1 MKGGFGKFLTFI
13 LGLVVGVLLV
23 GGTIAGV
30 VYYAV
35 AAVSVN
41 DVENYTKQEFTF
53 IDKDAE
59 IRNKSILDIYDMVKG
74 GNIKE
79 TTVSD
84 AKRIFGIDIIK
95 ILENSLEITVDD
107 KSREMLD
114 AMKVADVF
122 KDNNLKVVLNCF
134 TLGDVLKKADIDTT
148 SGLASKPI
156 VQEHISEPVI
166 DGFNALLKSLEINE
180 MTIAE
185 MQYLLGVSFGAGGV
199 LDTVANVKIGDLNSA
214 INNIKLEDVLPDFD
228 RDFYAEWDYQNNTA
242 VLYRRSRAQFS
253 PKTLIAANG
262 TSECF
267 EYVSNDKKVSGETY
281 YLLDADAG
289 TIKVSDDGNWKLK
302 AGAELPY
309 FKNRYDKSGNQN
321 RFGIAYVVPED
332 SHGMTVTERYD
343 ADYSTKNESGLFY
356 YEYDFVTA
364 TEAGVEYFYRVG
376 AAVRTKIQDATGT
389 EPAKYAE
396 IIEWRGYVETTKAD
410 YFEAE
415 PWKTYG
421 YSRDGKVTDEELR
434 EHPSTDSLA
443 RYALVHVGKSEPV
456 LKALADETLNTLDGA
471 IGDMKLGQ
479 VIEITDDSADI
490 LKKLKDSK
498 ISEIDKDVKNVKVGD
513 IMKVVSDTTAE
524 KATDGA
530 YIALPALSAGKEYS
544 GTFITAKY
552 RDKTVDEDKTVFLV
566 KYKDGLTGF
575 GDRYNIT
582 EKASNRVV
590 VELAKKTIGELQTVG
605 IDDLINTARLS
616 DVMDIDGDV
625 FVSGDDFLSI
635 PKEFVLDVDAKNENG
650 FFRLAAKGEKA
661 EYKRV
666 YEGDGNAVV
675 KKLSTIGVNNIAARM
690 DAVVNSTLLKEVVKV
705 KERYKLRVATAAD
718 TGRKKYIS
726 LTDVYVDPVYE
737 ATEYAGTFNVGY
749 VDTDP
754 DTDIK
759 FVRARGTI
767 EAGVTQYVI
776 VDKASSGVLVGL
788 QDKTIGTLSTGVD
801 EVVNG
806 ATLSDVLEID
816 GKVYVKATGFDA
828 AVATSYDKI
837 GQHVAYYKDG
847 NLFLEAGYVRNN
859 NGDYVYLDKEQDG
872 TPVNDHIKFGTLY
885 NEHGVAE
892 ANGAYFKY
900 NGNLYK
906 LSDYKR
912 YKFDGETATV
922 YYACIYNG
930 ESDKIL
936 SKMATM
942 TVKDLADSG
951 TMDKIVKDMRIGDVM
966 ELNDKNSV
974 LYGLG
979 NSKISSIEAEVSDKI
994 KVATLR
1000 DLNKWGNL
1008 GLKETDDE
1016 LKKKVYYNGATIEVG
1031 DMKAVEFLI
1040 FAIKALPTL

>member
-107 KSREMLD
+107 KSRETLG
-114 AMKVADVF
+114 ALKVADVF
-122 KDNNLKVVLNCF
+122 KDDNLKVVLNCF
-134 TLGDVLKKADIDTT
+134 TLGDVLKKTGIDTT
-148 SGLASKPI
+148 TGLASKPI

-214 INNIKLEDVLPDFD
+214 INDIKFEDVLPDFD
-228 RDFYAEWDYQNNTA
+228 RDFYAEWNNTGA
-242 VLYRRSRAQFS
+242 VLYKKESGGEIKLKQ
-253 PKTLIAANG
+253 LIEADG
-262 TSECF
+262 TSEF
-267 EYVSNDKKVSGETY
+267 FKFVNTEAKDPAKTY
-281 YLLDADAG
+281 YKLNREEG
-289 TIKVSDDGNWKLK
+289 TIKVSDDGNWELIK
-302 AGAELPY
+302 ELPD
-309 FKNRYDKSGNQN
+309 FNNRYDISGKRN
-321 RFGIAYVVPED
+321 RFGLAYVVLVDDNQIKITKRYADRDCTVENED
-332 SHGMTVTERYD
+332 GMYYFKYTKDAAGTNYRY
-343 ADYSTKNESGLFY
+343 
-356 YEYDFVTA
+356 
-364 TEAGVEYFYRVG
+364 G
-376 AAVRTKIQDATGT
+376 AAIRTKIEGT
-389 EPAKYAE
+389 DPAQYKE
-396 IIEWRGYVETTKAD
+396 VIEWRGYVEATDGFVNTTP
-410 YFEAE
+410 E
-415 PWKTYG
+415 TYG
-421 YSRDGKVTDEELR
+421 YSSPAQYEKEELVKQ
-434 EHPSTDSLA
+434 ENPDLIIC
-443 RYALVHVGKSEPV
+443 ALVHVGKSEPV

-513 IMKVVSDTTAE
+513 IMKVVSVTTAE

-530 YIALPALSAGKEYS
+530 YIALPALPAGKEYK
-544 GTFITAKY
+544 GTFITAKDG
-552 RDKTVDEDKTVFLV
+552 DKTVYLV
-566 KYKDGLTGF
+566 KYKDGLAGF

-582 EKASNRVV
+582 EKASNGVV
-590 VELAKKTIGELQTVG
+590 VALSEKTIGELQTAG
-605 IDDLINTARLS
+605 IDDLVNAARLS
-616 DVMDIDGDV
+616 DVMDVDGDV
-625 FVSGDDFLSI
+625 FV
-635 PKEFVLDVDAKNENG
+635 LDSTADAKFILDLDAHGENG
-650 FFRLAAKGEKA
+650 FFRLAAAGETA

-690 DAVVNSTLLKEVVKV
+690 DDVVNSTLLKEVVKV
-705 KERYKLRVATAAD
+705 KERYKLKVATAAD
-718 TGRKKYIS
+718 KGNTSVRKYIS
-726 LTDVYVDPVYE
+726 LADVYAAP
-737 ATEYAGTFNVGY
+737 AEYAGTFNVGY
-749 VDTDP
+749 VETDP

-767 EAGVTQYVI
+767 AAGVTQYVI
-776 VDKASSGVLVGL
+776 VDKASSGVLIGL

-816 GKVYVKATGFDA
+816 GKVYVKATDFDA
-828 AVATSYDKI
+828 AVALSYAKI
-837 GQHVAYYKDG
+837 GQYVAYYKDG

-859 NGDYVYLDKEQDG
+859 NGEYVKVDG
-872 TPVNDHIKFGTLY
+872 KYVKFGALYQYDTESAMWKQSIEGTHFLY
-885 NEHGVAE
+885 NGE
-892 ANGAYFKY
+892 YK
-900 NGNLYK
+900 K

-922 YYACIYNG
+922 YYACIYEG

-966 ELNDKNSV
+966 ELNDKNSI

-1000 DLNKWGNL
+1000 ELNTWGNL
-1008 GLKETDDE
+1008 GLTEEELNKTVKETT
-1016 LKKKVYYNGATIEVG
+1016 KKVG
-1031 DMKAVEFLI
+1031 DMKAAEFLKLAI
-1040 FAIKALPTL
+1040 QFATNP

>member
-1 MKGGFGKFLTFI
+1 M
-13 LGLVVGVLLV
+13 
-23 GGTIAGV
+23 
-30 VYYAV
+30 
-35 AAVSVN
+35 
-41 DVENYTKQEFTF
+41 
-53 IDKDAE
+53 
-59 IRNKSILDIYDMVKG
+59 
-74 GNIKE
+74 
-79 TTVSD
+79 
-84 AKRIFGIDIIK
+84 
-95 ILENSLEITVDD
+95 
-107 KSREMLD
+107 
-114 AMKVADVF
+114 
-122 KDNNLKVVLNCF
+122 
-134 TLGDVLKKADIDTT
+134 
-148 SGLASKPI
+148 
-156 VQEHISEPVI
+156 
-166 DGFNALLKSLEINE
+166 
-180 MTIAE
+180 
-185 MQYLLGVSFGAGGV
+185 
-199 LDTVANVKIGDLNSA
+199 
-214 INNIKLEDVLPDFD
+214 
-228 RDFYAEWDYQNNTA
+228 
-242 VLYRRSRAQFS
+242 
-253 PKTLIAANG
+253 
-262 TSECF
+262 
-267 EYVSNDKKVSGETY
+267 
-281 YLLDADAG
+281 
-289 TIKVSDDGNWKLK
+289 
-302 AGAELPY
+302 
-309 FKNRYDKSGNQN
+309 
-321 RFGIAYVVPED
+321 PED

-434 EHPSTDSLA
+434 EYPSTDSLA

-513 IMKVVSDTTAE
+513 IMKVVSVTTAE
-524 KATDGA
+524 KAADGE
-530 YIALPALSAGKEYS
+530 YIALPALSAGKEYK
-544 GTFITAKY
+544 GTFITAKDG
-552 RDKTVDEDKTVFLV
+552 DKTVYLV
-566 KYKDGLTGF
+566 KYKDGLAGF

-582 EKASNRVV
+582 EKASNGVV
-590 VELAKKTIGELQTVG
+590 VALADKTIGELQTAG
-605 IDDLINTARLS
+605 IDDLVNAARLS
-616 DVMDIDGDV
+616 DVMDVDGDV
-625 FVSGDDFLSI
+625 FV
-635 PKEFVLDVDAKNENG
+635 LDSTADAKFILDEDAHGENG
-650 FFRLAAKGEKA
+650 FFRLAAAGETA

-690 DAVVNSTLLKEVVKV
+690 DDVVNSTLLKEVVEV

-718 TGRKKYIS
+718 IGNTSVRKYIS
-726 LTDVYVDPVYE
+726 LADVYAAP
-737 ATEYAGTFNVGY
+737 EYAGTFNVGY
-749 VDTDP
+749 VESDP
-754 DTDIK
+754 ATDIK
-759 FVRARGTI
+759 FVRATGTI
-767 EAGVTQYVI
+767 AAGVTQYVI

-816 GKVYVKATGFDA
+816 GKVYVKATDFDA
-828 AVATSYDKI
+828 AVALSNDKI

-885 NEHGVAE
+885 NEHGIE
-892 ANGAYFKY
+892 ETDGAYFKY

-912 YKFDGETATV
+912 YKFDGEAAAE
-922 YYACIYNG
+922 YYACIYEG

-966 ELNDKNSV
+966 ELNDTNSI

-1000 DLNKWGNL
+1000 DLNTWGNL
-1008 GLKETDDE
+1008 GMSK
-1016 LKKKVYYNGATIEVG
+1016 ATL
-1031 DMKAVEFLI
+1031 D
-1040 FAIKALPTL
+1040 AIKTANGGEDLTASEFFKGLNYRFVDGKLEIYFKFK

>member
-107 KSREMLD
+107 KSRETLG
-114 AMKVADVF
+114 ALKVADVF
-122 KDNNLKVVLNCF
+122 KGDNLKVVLNCF
-134 TLGDVLKKADIDTT
+134 TLGDVLKKTGIDTT

-214 INNIKLEDVLPDFD
+214 INNIKFEDVLPDFD
-228 RDFYAEWDYQNNTA
+228 RDLYTEWDYQNNTA

-262 TSECF
+262 TSEYF
-267 EYVSNDKKVSGETY
+267 EYVPNDKKVSGETY

-321 RFGIAYVVPED
+321 RFGNTYVVPED
-332 SHGMTVTERYD
+332 NGMTVTERYD

-356 YEYDFVTA
+356 YKYDFVTA

-513 IMKVVSDTTAE
+513 IMKVVSVTTAE

-544 GTFITAKY
+544 GTFITAKDG
-552 RDKTVDEDKTVFLV
+552 DKPVYLV
-566 KYKDGLTGF
+566 KYKDGLAWV

-582 EKASNRVV
+582 EKASNGVV
-590 VELAKKTIGELQTVG
+590 VALADKTIGELQNSG
-605 IDDLINTARLS
+605 IDDLINDALLY

-625 FVSGDDFLSI
+625 FVEDTTG
-635 PKEFVLDVDAKNENG
+635 EFVLDVDTAGKNG
-650 FFRLAAKGEKA
+650 FFRLAQTGETA
-661 EYKRV
+661 THKRV
-666 YEGDGNAVV
+666 YEGASNAVV

-690 DAVVNSTLLKEVVKV
+690 DNVVNSTLLKEVVKV

-718 TGRKKYIS
+718 IGNTSVRKYIS
-726 LTDVYVDPVYE
+726 LADVYAAP
-737 ATEYAGTFNVGY
+737 EYAGTFNVGY
-749 VDTDP
+749 VETDP

-759 FVRARGTI
+759 FVRATGTI
-767 EAGVTQYVI
+767 AASVTQYVI

-816 GKVYVKATGFDA
+816 GKVYVKATDFDA

-859 NGDYVYLDKEQDG
+859 NGNYVLLSSGYYKPTARFNKIGGSYTSSPDG
-872 TPVNDHIKFGTLY
+872 EWFQIGTEWH
-885 NEHGVAE
+885 NM
-892 ANGAYFKY
+892 N
-900 NGNLYK
+900 
-906 LSDYKR
+906 DYKR
-912 YKFDGETATV
+912 YKFDGETAAE
-922 YYACIYNG
+922 YYACIYEG

-1008 GLKETDDE
+1008 GMSETMLDE
-1016 LKKKVYYNGATIEVG
+1016 
-1031 DMKAVEFLI
+1031 
-1040 FAIKALPTL
+1040 IKAANGGEDLKASEFFKGLKVGVDATGKPTMIYFSLS

>member
-107 KSREMLD
+107 KSRETLG

-134 TLGDVLKKADIDTT
+134 TLGDVLKKTGIDTT
-148 SGLASKPI
+148 TGLASKPI

-214 INNIKLEDVLPDFD
+214 INSIKFEDVLPDFD
-228 RDFYAEWDYQNNTA
+228 RDFYAEWDNAGA
-242 VLYRRSRAQFS
+242 VLYKKESGGEIKLKQ
-253 PKTLIAANG
+253 LIEADG
-262 TSECF
+262 TSEF
-267 EYVSNDKKVSGETY
+267 FKFVSTEAKDPAKTY
-281 YLLDADAG
+281 YKLNREEG
-289 TIKVSDDGNWKLK
+289 TIKVSDDGNWELIK
-302 AGAELPY
+302 ELPD
-309 FKNRYDKSGNQN
+309 FNNRYDISGKRN
-321 RFGIAYVVPED
+321 RFGLAYVVLVDDNQIKITKRYADRACTVENED
-332 SHGMTVTERYD
+332 GMYYFKYTKDAAGTNYRY
-343 ADYSTKNESGLFY
+343 
-356 YEYDFVTA
+356 
-364 TEAGVEYFYRVG
+364 G
-376 AAVRTKIQDATGT
+376 AAIRTKIEGT
-389 EPAKYAE
+389 DPAQYKE
-396 IIEWRGYVETTKAD
+396 VIEWRGYVEATDGFVNTTP
-410 YFEAE
+410 E
-415 PWKTYG
+415 TYG
-421 YSRDGKVTDEELR
+421 YSSPAQYEKEELVKQ
-434 EHPSTDSLA
+434 ETPDLIMC
-443 RYALVHVGKSEPV
+443 ALVHVGKSEPV

-513 IMKVVSDTTAE
+513 IMKVVSVTTAE

-530 YIALPALSAGKEYS
+530 YIALPALSAGKEYK
-544 GTFITAKY
+544 GTFITAKDG
-552 RDKTVDEDKTVFLV
+552 DKTVYLV

-582 EKASNRVV
+582 EKASNGVV
-590 VELAKKTIGELQTVG
+590 VALA
-605 IDDLINTARLS
+605 
-616 DVMDIDGDV
+616 
-625 FVSGDDFLSI
+625 
-635 PKEFVLDVDAKNENG
+635 
-650 FFRLAAKGEKA
+650 
-661 EYKRV
+661 
-666 YEGDGNAVV
+666 
-675 KKLSTIGVNNIAARM
+675 
-690 DAVVNSTLLKEVVKV
+690 
-705 KERYKLRVATAAD
+705 
-718 TGRKKYIS
+718 
-726 LTDVYVDPVYE
+726 
-737 ATEYAGTFNVGY
+737 
-749 VDTDP
+749 
-754 DTDIK
+754 
-759 FVRARGTI
+759 
-767 EAGVTQYVI
+767 
-776 VDKASSGVLVGL
+776 
-788 QDKTIGTLSTGVD
+788 DKTIGTLSTGVD

-816 GKVYVKATGFDA
+816 GKVYVKAADFDA
-828 AVATSYDKI
+828 AVALSYDKI

-872 TPVNDHIKFGTLY
+872 TPVGDHIKFGTLY
-885 NEHGVAE
+885 NEHGVEE
-892 ANGAYFKY
+892 ADGAYFKY

-912 YKFDGETATV
+912 FKFDGETATE

-1000 DLNKWGNL
+1000 ELNAWGNL
-1008 GLKETDDE
+1008 GMSE
-1016 LKKKVYYNGATIEVG
+1016 ATL
-1031 DMKAVEFLI
+1031 D
-1040 FAIKALPTL
+1040 AIKAANGGKDLTASEFFKGLNARFVDGKLEIYFKFK

>member
-41 DVENYTKQEFTF
+41 DVEKYTKQEFTF

-107 KSREMLD
+107 KSRETLG
-114 AMKVADVF
+114 ALKVADVF
-122 KDNNLKVVLNCF
+122 KGDNLKVVLNCF
-134 TLGDVLKKADIDTT
+134 TLGDVLKKTGIDTT

-214 INNIKLEDVLPDFD
+214 INNIKFEDVLPDFD
-228 RDFYAEWDYQNNTA
+228 RDFYAEWDNTGA
-242 VLYRRSRAQFS
+242 VLYKKESGGEIKLKQ
-253 PKTLIAANG
+253 LIEADG
-262 TSECF
+262 TSEF
-267 EYVSNDKKVSGETY
+267 FKFVNTEAKDPAKTY
-281 YLLDADAG
+281 YKLNREEG
-289 TIKVSDDGNWKLK
+289 TIKVSDDGNWELIK
-302 AGAELPY
+302 ELPD
-309 FKNRYDKSGNQN
+309 FNNRYDISGKRN
-321 RFGIAYVVPED
+321 RFGLAYVVLVDDNQIKITKRYADRECTVENED
-332 SHGMTVTERYD
+332 GMYYFKYTKDAAGTNYRY
-343 ADYSTKNESGLFY
+343 
-356 YEYDFVTA
+356 
-364 TEAGVEYFYRVG
+364 G
-376 AAVRTKIQDATGT
+376 AAVRTKIEGT
-389 EPAKYAE
+389 DPAQYKE
-396 IIEWRGYVETTKAD
+396 VIEWRGYVE
-410 YFEAE
+410 
-415 PWKTYG
+415 
-421 YSRDGKVTDEELR
+421 
-434 EHPSTDSLA
+434 
-443 RYALVHVGKSEPV
+443 
-456 LKALADETLNTLDGA
+456 
-471 IGDMKLGQ
+471 
-479 VIEITDDSADI
+479 
-490 LKKLKDSK
+490 
-498 ISEIDKDVKNVKVGD
+498 
-513 IMKVVSDTTAE
+513 
-524 KATDGA
+524 ATDGA
-530 YIALPALSAGKEYS
+530 YIALPALPAGKEYK
-544 GTFITAKY
+544 GTFITAKDG
-552 RDKTVDEDKTVFLV
+552 DKTVYLV

-582 EKASNRVV
+582 EKASNGVV
-590 VELAKKTIGELQTVG
+590 VALADKTIGELQTAG
-605 IDDLINTARLS
+605 IDDLVNAARLS
-616 DVMDIDGDV
+616 DVMDVDGDV
-625 FVSGDDFLSI
+625 FV
-635 PKEFVLDVDAKNENG
+635 LDSTADAKFILDEDAHGENG
-650 FFRLAAKGEKA
+650 FFRLAAAGETA

-666 YEGDGNAVV
+666 YEGASNAVV

-690 DAVVNSTLLKEVVKV
+690 DDVVNSTLLKEVVKV
-705 KERYKLRVATAAD
+705 KERYKLSVATEAQKDD
-718 TGRKKYIS
+718 TSVRKYIS
-726 LTDVYVDPVYE
+726 LADVYS
-737 ATEYAGTFNVGY
+737 ASEYAGTFNVGY
-749 VDTDP
+749 VETDP

-759 FVRARGTI
+759 FVRATGTI
-767 EAGVTQYVI
+767 AASVTQYVI

-816 GKVYVKATGFDA
+816 GKVYVKAADFDA
-828 AVATSYDKI
+828 AVATSYEKI

-885 NEHGVAE
+885 NEHGVE
-892 ANGAYFKY
+892 ETDGAYFKY

-912 YKFDGETATV
+912 YKFDGETATE

-966 ELNDKNSV
+966 ELNDKNSI

-1000 DLNKWGNL
+1000 ELNAWGNL
-1008 GLKETDDE
+1008 GMSE
-1016 LKKKVYYNGATIEVG
+1016 ATL
-1031 DMKAVEFLI
+1031 D
-1040 FAIKALPTL
+1040 AIKAANGGKDLTASEFFKGLNARFVDGKLEIYFKFK

>member
-107 KSREMLD
+107 KSRETLG
-114 AMKVADVF
+114 ALKVADVF
-122 KDNNLKVVLNCF
+122 KDDNLKVVLNCF
-134 TLGDVLKKADIDTT
+134 TLGDVLKKTGIDTT
-148 SGLASKPI
+148 TGLASKPI

-166 DGFNALLKSLEINE
+166 DGFNALLKSLELNE

-214 INNIKLEDVLPDFD
+214 INDIKFEDVLPDFD
-228 RDFYAEWDYQNNTA
+228 RDLYTDWDYQNDTA
-242 VLYRRSRAQFS
+242 VLYRRSRAQF
-253 PKTLIAANG
+253 PQKTLIAANG
-262 TSECF
+262 TSEYF

-289 TIKVSDDGNWKLK
+289 TIKVSDAGNWKLK

-376 AAVRTKIQDATGT
+376 AAVRTKIQDATGK

-421 YSRDGKVTDEELR
+421 YSRDGKVTDEELQ

-443 RYALVHVGKSEPV
+443 RYALMHVGKSEPV

-513 IMKVVSDTTAE
+513 IMKVVSVTTAE
-524 KATDGA
+524 KATDGE
-530 YIALPALSAGKEYS
+530 YIALPALSAGKEYK
-544 GTFITAKY
+544 GTFITAKDG
-552 RDKTVDEDKTVFLV
+552 DKTVYLV
-566 KYKDGLTGF
+566 KYKDGLAGF

-582 EKASNRVV
+582 EKASNGVV
-590 VELAKKTIGELQTVG
+590 VALSEKTIGELQTAG
-605 IDDLINTARLS
+605 IDDLVNAARLS
-616 DVMDIDGDV
+616 DVMDVDGDV
-625 FVSGDDFLSI
+625 FV
-635 PKEFVLDVDAKNENG
+635 LDSTADAKFILDKDAHGENG
-650 FFRLAAKGEKA
+650 FFRLAAAGETA

-690 DAVVNSTLLKEVVKV
+690 DDVVNSTLLKEVVEV
-705 KERYKLRVATAAD
+705 KERYKLKVATAAD
-718 TGRKKYIS
+718 IGNTSVRKYIS
-726 LTDVYVDPVYE
+726 LADVYAAP
-737 ATEYAGTFNVGY
+737 EYAGTFNVGY
-749 VDTDP
+749 VETDP

-767 EAGVTQYVI
+767 AAGVTQYVI

-801 EVVNG
+801 EVVNR

-816 GKVYVKATGFDA
+816 GKVYVKAADFDA
-828 AVATSYDKI
+828 AVATSHDKI

-859 NGDYVYLDKEQDG
+859 NGDYVLLSSGYYKPTARFDKTGGSYTSSPDG
-872 TPVNDHIKFGTLY
+872 EWFQIGTEWH
-885 NEHGVAE
+885 NM
-892 ANGAYFKY
+892 N
-900 NGNLYK
+900 
-906 LSDYKR
+906 DYKR
-912 YKFDGETATV
+912 FKFDGETASE
-922 YYACIYNG
+922 YYACIYDG

-966 ELNDKNSV
+966 ELNDKNSI

-1000 DLNKWGNL
+1000 ELNAWGNL
-1008 GLKETDDE
+1008 GMSE
-1016 LKKKVYYNGATIEVG
+1016 ATL
-1031 DMKAVEFLI
+1031 D
-1040 FAIKALPTL
+1040 AIKTANGGKDLTASEFFKGLKVGVDATGKPIIYFSLS

>member
-35 AAVSVN
+35 AAVSIN
-41 DVENYTKQEFTF
+41 DVEKYTKQEFTF

-107 KSREMLD
+107 KSRETLG
-114 AMKVADVF
+114 ALKVADVF
-122 KDNNLKVVLNCF
+122 KDDNLKVVLNCF
-134 TLGDVLKKADIDTT
+134 TLGDVLKKTGIDTT
-148 SGLASKPI
+148 TGLASKPL

-166 DGFNALLKSLEINE
+166 DGFNALLKSLELNE

-214 INNIKLEDVLPDFD
+214 INNIKFEDVLPDFD
-228 RDFYAEWDYQNNTA
+228 RDFYAEWDNTGA
-242 VLYRRSRAQFS
+242 VLYKKESGGEIKLKQ
-253 PKTLIAANG
+253 LIEADG
-262 TSECF
+262 TSEF
-267 EYVSNDKKVSGETY
+267 FKFVNTEAKDPAKTY
-281 YLLDADAG
+281 YKLNREEG
-289 TIKVSDDGNWKLK
+289 TIKVSDDGNWELIK
-302 AGAELPY
+302 ELPD
-309 FKNRYDKSGNQN
+309 FNNRYDISGKRN
-321 RFGIAYVVPED
+321 RFGLAYVVLVDDNQIKITKRYADRDCTIENED
-332 SHGMTVTERYD
+332 GMYYFKYTKDAAGTNYRY
-343 ADYSTKNESGLFY
+343 
-356 YEYDFVTA
+356 
-364 TEAGVEYFYRVG
+364 G
-376 AAVRTKIQDATGT
+376 AAIRTKIEGT
-389 EPAKYAE
+389 DPAQYKE
-396 IIEWRGYVETTKAD
+396 VIEWRGYVEATDGFVNTTP
-410 YFEAE
+410 E
-415 PWKTYG
+415 TYG
-421 YSRDGKVTDEELR
+421 YSSPAQYEKEELVKQ
-434 EHPSTDSLA
+434 ETPDLIIC
-443 RYALVHVGKSEPV
+443 ALVHVGKSEPV

-513 IMKVVSDTTAE
+513 IMKVVSVTTAE

-530 YIALPALSAGKEYS
+530 YIALPALSAGKEYK
-544 GTFITAKY
+544 GTFITAKDG
-552 RDKTVDEDKTVFLV
+552 DKDVYLV
-566 KYKDGLTGF
+566 KYKDGLVGF
-575 GDRYNIT
+575 GDRYNIR
-582 EKASNRVV
+582 EKASNGVV
-590 VELAKKTIGELQTVG
+590 VALADKTIGELQTAG
-605 IDDLINTARLS
+605 IDDLINTALLS
-616 DVMDIDGDV
+616 GVMDIDGDV
-625 FVSGDDFLSI
+625 FVSDSTA
-635 PKEFVLDVDAKNENG
+635 DAKFILDEDAHGENG
-650 FFRLAAKGEKA
+650 FFRLAAAGETA

-690 DAVVNSTLLKEVVKV
+690 DDVVNSTLLKEVVEV
-705 KERYKLRVATAAD
+705 KERYKLKVATATEIGD
-718 TGRKKYIS
+718 TSVRKYIS
-726 LTDVYVDPVYE
+726 LADVSAATD
-737 ATEYAGTFNVGY
+737 YAGTFNVGY
-749 VDTDP
+749 VETDP

-759 FVRARGTI
+759 FVRATGTI
-767 EAGVTQYVI
+767 SEGVTQYVI

-801 EVVNG
+801 EVVNN
-806 ATLSDVLEID
+806 AKLSDVLEID
-816 GKVYVKATGFDA
+816 GKVYVKATNFDE
-828 AVATSYDKI
+828 AVATSYAKI
-837 GQHVAYYKDG
+837 GQRVAYYKDG

-859 NGDYVYLDKEQDG
+859 NGDYVRLSSG
-872 TPVNDHIKFGTLY
+872 
-885 NEHGVAE
+885 
-892 ANGAYFKY
+892 YFKPTSRFNKIGESY
-900 NGNLYK
+900 TSSPDGEWFQIGTEWHNMN
-906 LSDYKR
+906 DYKR
-912 YKFDGETATV
+912 YKFDGETAAE
-922 YYACIYNG
+922 YYACIYDG

-966 ELNDKNSV
+966 ELNDENSV

-994 KVATLR
+994 KDATLR
-1000 DLNKWGNL
+1000 ELNTWGNL
-1008 GLKETDDE
+1008 GMSE
-1016 LKKKVYYNGATIEVG
+1016 ATL
-1031 DMKAVEFLI
+1031 D
-1040 FAIKALPTL
+1040 AIKVANGGEDLTASEFFKGLNVRFVDGKLEIYFKFE

>member
-41 DVENYTKQEFTF
+41 DVEKYTKQEFTF

-107 KSREMLD
+107 KSRETLG

-134 TLGDVLKKADIDTT
+134 TLGDVLKKTGIDTT
-148 SGLASKPI
+148 TGLASKPI

-214 INNIKLEDVLPDFD
+214 INNIKFEDVLPDFD
-228 RDFYAEWDYQNNTA
+228 RDFYAEWDKTGA
-242 VLYRRSRAQFS
+242 VLYKKESGGEIKLKQ
-253 PKTLIAANG
+253 LIEADG
-262 TSECF
+262 TSEF
-267 EYVSNDKKVSGETY
+267 FKFVNTEAKDPAKTY
-281 YLLDADAG
+281 YKLNREEG
-289 TIKVSDDGNWKLK
+289 TIKVSDDGNWEHIK
-302 AGAELPY
+302 ELPD
-309 FKNRYDKSGNQN
+309 FNNRYDISGKRN
-321 RFGIAYVVPED
+321 RFGLAYVVLVDDNQIKITKRYADRDCTVENED
-332 SHGMTVTERYD
+332 GMYYFKYTKDAAGTNYRY
-343 ADYSTKNESGLFY
+343 
-356 YEYDFVTA
+356 
-364 TEAGVEYFYRVG
+364 G
-376 AAVRTKIQDATGT
+376 AAIRTKIEGT
-389 EPAKYAE
+389 DPAQYKE
-396 IIEWRGYVETTKAD
+396 VIEWRGYVEATDGFVNTTP
-410 YFEAE
+410 E
-415 PWKTYG
+415 TYG
-421 YSRDGKVTDEELR
+421 YSSPAQYEKEELVKQ
-434 EHPSTDSLA
+434 ETPDLIIC
-443 RYALVHVGKSEPV
+443 ALVHVGKSEPV

-513 IMKVVSDTTAE
+513 IMKVVSVTTAE

-530 YIALPALSAGKEYS
+530 YIALPALSADKEYK
-544 GTFITAKY
+544 GTFITAKDG
-552 RDKTVDEDKTVFLV
+552 DKTVYLV

-582 EKASNRVV
+582 EKASNGVV
-590 VELAKKTIGELQTVG
+590 VALADKTIGELQNSG
-605 IDDLINTARLS
+605 IDDLVNDALLY

-625 FVSGDDFLSI
+625 FV
-635 PKEFVLDVDAKNENG
+635 LDSTADAKFILDKDAHGENG
-650 FFRLAAKGEKA
+650 FFRLAAAGETA

-690 DAVVNSTLLKEVVKV
+690 DDVVNSTLLKEVVKV
-705 KERYKLRVATAAD
+705 KERYKLKVATAAD
-718 TGRKKYIS
+718 IGNTSVRKYIS
-726 LTDVYVDPVYE
+726 LADVYAAP
-737 ATEYAGTFNVGY
+737 EYAGTFNVGY
-749 VDTDP
+749 VETDP

-759 FVRARGTI
+759 FVRATGTI
-767 EAGVTQYVI
+767 ATGVTQYVI

-816 GKVYVKATGFDA
+816 GKVYVKAADFDA
-828 AVATSYDKI
+828 AVALSHDKI

-859 NGDYVYLDKEQDG
+859 NGDYVLLSSGYYKPTARFDKTGESYTSSPDG
-872 TPVNDHIKFGTLY
+872 EWFQIGTEWH
-885 NEHGVAE
+885 NM
-892 ANGAYFKY
+892 N
-900 NGNLYK
+900 
-906 LSDYKR
+906 DYKR
-912 YKFDGETATV
+912 FKFDGETATE

-979 NSKISSIEAEVSDKI
+979 NSKVSSIEAEVTDKI
-994 KVATLR
+994 KDATLR
-1000 DLNKWGNL
+1000 ELNAWGNL
-1008 GLKETDDE
+1008 GLTEEE
-1016 LKKKVYYNGATIEVG
+1016 LNKTVKVTGEKVG
-1031 DMKAVEFLI
+1031 EMKAADFI
-1040 FAIKALPTL
+1040 RIAIRLATE

>member
-107 KSREMLD
+107 KSRETLG
-114 AMKVADVF
+114 ALKVADVF
-122 KDNNLKVVLNCF
+122 KDDNLKVVLNCF
-134 TLGDVLKKADIDTT
+134 TLGDVLKKTGIDTT
-148 SGLASKPI
+148 TGLASKPI

-214 INNIKLEDVLPDFD
+214 INNIKFEDVLPDFD
-228 RDFYAEWDYQNNTA
+228 RDLYTEWDYQNNTA
-242 VLYRRSRAQFS
+242 VLYRRSRAQF
-253 PKTLIAANG
+253 PQKTLIAANG
-262 TSECF
+262 TSEYF

-289 TIKVSDDGNWKLK
+289 TIKVSDAGNWKLK

-364 TEAGVEYFYRVG
+364 TEAGIEYFYRVG

-396 IIEWRGYVETTKAD
+396 IIEWRGYVETTKTD

-421 YSRDGKVTDEELR
+421 YSRDGKVIDEELT
-434 EHPSTDSLA
+434 EYSSTDSLV
-443 RYALVHVGKSEPV
+443 RYALMHVGKSEPV

-513 IMKVVSDTTAE
+513 IMKVVSVTTAE
-524 KATDGA
+524 KATDGE
-530 YIALPALSAGKEYS
+530 YIALPALSAGKEYK
-544 GTFITAKY
+544 GTFITAKDG
-552 RDKTVDEDKTVFLV
+552 DKTVYLV
-566 KYKDGLTGF
+566 KYKDGLAGF

-582 EKASNRVV
+582 EKASNGVV
-590 VELAKKTIGELQTVG
+590 VALSEKTIGELQTAG

-616 DVMDIDGDV
+616 DVMDVDGDV
-625 FVSGDDFLSI
+625 FV
-635 PKEFVLDVDAKNENG
+635 LDSTADAKFILDEDANNENG
-650 FFRLAAKGEKA
+650 FFRLAAAGEMA

-690 DAVVNSTLLKEVVKV
+690 DDVVNSTLLKEVVEV
-705 KERYKLRVATAAD
+705 KERYKLKVATAAD
-718 TGRKKYIS
+718 IGNTSVRKYIS
-726 LTDVYVDPVYE
+726 LADVYAAP
-737 ATEYAGTFNVGY
+737 EYAGTFNVGY
-749 VDTDP
+749 VETDP

-767 EAGVTQYVI
+767 AAGVTQYVI

-816 GKVYVKATGFDA
+816 GKVYVKATDFDA
-828 AVATSYDKI
+828 AVALSHDKI

-859 NGDYVYLDKEQDG
+859 NGDYVLLSSGYYKPTARFDKTGESYTSSPDG
-872 TPVNDHIKFGTLY
+872 EWFQIGTEWH
-885 NEHGVAE
+885 NM
-892 ANGAYFKY
+892 N
-900 NGNLYK
+900 
-906 LSDYKR
+906 DYKR
-912 YKFDGETATV
+912 FKFDGETAAE
-922 YYACIYNG
+922 YYACIYDG

-966 ELNDKNSV
+966 ELNDTNSI

-1000 DLNKWGNL
+1000 ELNTWGNL
-1008 GLKETDDE
+1008 GMSE
-1016 LKKKVYYNGATIEVG
+1016 ATL
-1031 DMKAVEFLI
+1031 D
-1040 FAIKALPTL
+1040 AIKVANGGEDLTASEFFKGLNARFVDGKLEIYFKFE

>member
-107 KSREMLD
+107 KSRETLG

-134 TLGDVLKKADIDTT
+134 TLGDVLKKTGIDTT

-214 INNIKLEDVLPDFD
+214 INDIKFEDVLPDFD
-228 RDFYAEWDYQNNTA
+228 RDFYAEWDNTGA
-242 VLYRRSRAQFS
+242 VLYKKESGGEIKLKQ
-253 PKTLIAANG
+253 LIEADG
-262 TSECF
+262 TSEF
-267 EYVSNDKKVSGETY
+267 FKFVNTEAKDPAKTY
-281 YLLDADAG
+281 YKLNREEG
-289 TIKVSDDGNWKLK
+289 TIKVSDDGNWELIK
-302 AGAELPY
+302 ELPD
-309 FKNRYDKSGNQN
+309 FNNRYDISGKRN
-321 RFGIAYVVPED
+321 RFGLAYVVLVDDNGIKITKRYADKDCTVENED
-332 SHGMTVTERYD
+332 GMYYFKYTKDAAGTNYRY
-343 ADYSTKNESGLFY
+343 
-356 YEYDFVTA
+356 
-364 TEAGVEYFYRVG
+364 G
-376 AAVRTKIQDATGT
+376 AAIRTKIEGT
-389 EPAKYAE
+389 DPAQYKE
-396 IIEWRGYVETTKAD
+396 VIEWRGYVEATDGFVNTTP
-410 YFEAE
+410 E
-415 PWKTYG
+415 TYG
-421 YSRDGKVTDEELR
+421 YSSPAQYEKEELVKQ
-434 EHPSTDSLA
+434 ETPDLIIC
-443 RYALVHVGKSEPV
+443 ALVHVGKSEPV

-513 IMKVVSDTTAE
+513 IMKVVSVTTAE

-530 YIALPALSAGKEYS
+530 YIALPALSAGKEYK
-544 GTFITAKY
+544 GTFITAKDG
-552 RDKTVDEDKTVFLV
+552 DKTVYLV
-566 KYKDGLTGF
+566 KYKDGLAGF

-582 EKASNRVV
+582 EKASNGVV
-590 VELAKKTIGELQTVG
+590 VALADKTIGELQTAG
-605 IDDLINTARLS
+605 IDDLVNAARLS
-616 DVMDIDGDV
+616 SVMDIDGDV
-625 FVSGDDFLSI
+625 FV
-635 PKEFVLDVDAKNENG
+635 LDSTADAKFILDGTDRNE
-650 FFRLAAKGEKA
+650 FFRLAVAGETA

-690 DAVVNSTLLKEVVKV
+690 DAVVNSTLLKEVVEV
-705 KERYKLRVATAAD
+705 KERYKLKVATAAD
-718 TGRKKYIS
+718 IGNTSVRKYIS
-726 LTDVYVDPVYE
+726 LTDVYAAP
-737 ATEYAGTFNVGY
+737 EYAGTFNVGY
-749 VDTDP
+749 VETDP

-759 FVRARGTI
+759 FVRATGTI
-767 EAGVTQYVI
+767 AASVTQYVI
-776 VDKASSGVLVGL
+776 VEKASSGVLVGL

-816 GKVYVKATGFDA
+816 GKVYVKATDFDA
-828 AVATSYDKI
+828 AVALSYAKI

-847 NLFLEAGYVRNN
+847 NLFLEAGYARNN
-859 NGDYVYLDKEQDG
+859 NGDYVLRSSGYYKPTSRFNKTGESYSSSSDG
-872 TPVNDHIKFGTLY
+872 EWFQIGTEWHNMNDYQRY
-885 NEHGVAE
+885 N
-892 ANGAYFKY
+892 
-900 NGNLYK
+900 
-906 LSDYKR
+906 
-912 YKFDGETATV
+912 FDGESAAE
-922 YYACIYNG
+922 YYACIYEG

-1000 DLNKWGNL
+1000 ELNTWGNL
-1008 GLKETDDE
+1008 GMSETMLDEIKVANGGEDLKASEFFKG
-1016 LKKKVYYNGATIEVG
+1016 LKVGFDATG
-1031 DMKAVEFLI
+1031 K
-1040 FAIKALPTL
+1040 PTMIYFSLS

>member
-107 KSREMLD
+107 KSRETLG

-122 KDNNLKVVLNCF
+122 KGDNLKVVLNCF
-134 TLGDVLKKADIDTT
+134 TLGDVLKKTGIDTT

-214 INNIKLEDVLPDFD
+214 INNIKFEDVLPDFD
-228 RDFYAEWDYQNNTA
+228 RDFYAEWDNTGA
-242 VLYRRSRAQFS
+242 VLYKKESGGEIKLKQ
-253 PKTLIAANG
+253 LIEADG
-262 TSECF
+262 TSEF
-267 EYVSNDKKVSGETY
+267 FKFVNTEAKDPAKTY
-281 YLLDADAG
+281 YKLNREEG
-289 TIKVSDDGNWKLK
+289 TIKVSDDGNWELIK
-302 AGAELPY
+302 ELPD
-309 FKNRYDKSGNQN
+309 FNNRYDISGKRN
-321 RFGIAYVVPED
+321 RFGLAYVVLVDDNQIKITKRYADRECTVENED
-332 SHGMTVTERYD
+332 GMYYFKYTKDAAGTNYRY
-343 ADYSTKNESGLFY
+343 
-356 YEYDFVTA
+356 
-364 TEAGVEYFYRVG
+364 G
-376 AAVRTKIQDATGT
+376 AAVRTKIEGT
-389 EPAKYAE
+389 DPAQYKE
-396 IIEWRGYVETTKAD
+396 VIEWRGYVEATDGFVNTTP
-410 YFEAE
+410 E
-415 PWKTYG
+415 TYG
-421 YSRDGKVTDEELR
+421 YSSPAQYEKEELVKQ
-434 EHPSTDSLA
+434 ETPDLIIC
-443 RYALVHVGKSEPV
+443 ALVHVGKSEPV

-479 VIEITDDSADI
+479 VIEITDASADI

-513 IMKVVSDTTAE
+513 IMKVVSVTTAE

-544 GTFITAKY
+544 GTFITAKDG
-552 RDKTVDEDKTVFLV
+552 DKTVYLV

-582 EKASNRVV
+582 EKASNGVV
-590 VELAKKTIGELQTVG
+590 VALADKTIGELQTAG
-605 IDDLINTARLS
+605 IDDLVNTARLS
-616 DVMDIDGDV
+616 DVMDVDGDV
-625 FVSGDDFLSI
+625 FV
-635 PKEFVLDVDAKNENG
+635 LDSTADAKFILDLDAKNENG
-650 FFRLAAKGEKA
+650 FFRLAAKGEEA

-690 DAVVNSTLLKEVVKV
+690 DDVVNSTLLKEVVKV
-705 KERYKLRVATAAD
+705 KERYKLRVATTAEIAD
-718 TGRKKYIS
+718 NSVKKYFD
-726 LTDVYVDPVYE
+726 LTAIYGNE
-737 ATEYAGTFNVGY
+737 ATMFEGTFNVGY
-749 VDTDP
+749 VESDP

-767 EAGVTQYVI
+767 AAGVTQYVI

-816 GKVYVKATGFDA
+816 GRVYVKATGFDA
-828 AVATSYDKI
+828 AADLSHEKI
-837 GQHVAYYKDG
+837 GQRTAYYKDG

-859 NGDYVYLDKEQDG
+859 NGDYVYLDKEQNG

-1000 DLNKWGNL
+1000 ELNTWGNL
-1008 GLKETDDE
+1008 GMSETMLDEIKVANGGEDLKASEFFKG
-1016 LKKKVYYNGATIEVG
+1016 LKVGVDATGKPIIY
-1031 DMKAVEFLI
+1031 FSLS
-1040 FAIKALPTL
+1040 

>member
-107 KSREMLD
+107 KSRETLG
-114 AMKVADVF
+114 ALKVADVF
-122 KDNNLKVVLNCF
+122 KDDNLKVVLNCF
-134 TLGDVLKKADIDTT
+134 TLGDVLKKTGIDTT
-148 SGLASKPI
+148 TGLASKPI

-185 MQYLLGVSFGAGGV
+185 IQYLLGVSFGAGGV

-214 INNIKLEDVLPDFD
+214 INDIKFEDVLPDFD
-228 RDFYAEWDYQNNTA
+228 RDFYAEWDKTGA
-242 VLYRRSRAQFS
+242 VLYKKESGGEIKLKQ
-253 PKTLIAANG
+253 LIEADG
-262 TSECF
+262 TSEF
-267 EYVSNDKKVSGETY
+267 FKFVNTEAKDPAKTY
-281 YLLDADAG
+281 YKLNREEG
-289 TIKVSDDGNWKLK
+289 TIKVSDDGNWELIK
-302 AGAELPY
+302 ELPD
-309 FKNRYDKSGNQN
+309 FNNRYDISGKRN
-321 RFGIAYVVPED
+321 RFGLAYVVLVDDNQIKITKRYADRDCTVENED
-332 SHGMTVTERYD
+332 GMYYFKYTKDAAGTNYRY
-343 ADYSTKNESGLFY
+343 
-356 YEYDFVTA
+356 
-364 TEAGVEYFYRVG
+364 G
-376 AAVRTKIQDATGT
+376 AAIRTKIQDATGT

-421 YSRDGKVTDEELR
+421 YSRDGKVTDEELT
-434 EHPSTDSLA
+434 EYSSTDSLV
-443 RYALVHVGKSEPV
+443 RYALMHVGKSEPV

-513 IMKVVSDTTAE
+513 IMKVVSVTTAE

-530 YIALPALSAGKEYS
+530 YIALPALSAGKEYK
-544 GTFITAKY
+544 GTFITAKDG
-552 RDKTVDEDKTVFLV
+552 DKTVYLV
-566 KYKDGLTGF
+566 KYKDGLAFT
-575 GDRYNIT
+575 GDRYNII
-582 EKASNRVV
+582 EKASNGVV
-590 VELAKKTIGELQTVG
+590 VALSEKTIGELQTAG
-605 IDDLINTARLS
+605 IDDLVNAARLS
-616 DVMDIDGDV
+616 DVMDVDGDV
-625 FVSGDDFLSI
+625 FV
-635 PKEFVLDVDAKNENG
+635 LDSTADAKFILDLDAHGENG
-650 FFRLAAKGEKA
+650 FFRLAAKGEEA

-666 YEGDGNAVV
+666 YEGDGNAVI

-690 DAVVNSTLLKEVVKV
+690 DDVVNSTLLKEVVEV
-705 KERYKLRVATAAD
+705 KERYKLKVATAAD
-718 TGRKKYIS
+718 IGNRYIS
-726 LTDVYVDPVYE
+726 LADVY
-737 ATEYAGTFNVGY
+737 ATPAAPEYAGTFNVGY
-749 VDTDP
+749 VETDP

-767 EAGVTQYVI
+767 AAGVTQYVI

-816 GKVYVKATGFDA
+816 GKVYVKATDFDA
-828 AVATSYDKI
+828 AVALSYAKI
-837 GQHVAYYKDG
+837 GQYVAYYKDG

-859 NGDYVYLDKEQDG
+859 NGDYVYLDKEQNG
-872 TPVNDHIKFGTLY
+872 TQVGDHIKFGTLY
-885 NEHGVAE
+885 NEHGE
-892 ANGAYFKY
+892 EETDGAYFKY

-912 YKFDGETATV
+912 YNFDGETAAE
-922 YYACIYNG
+922 YYACIYDG

-942 TVKDLADSG
+942 TVKDLADNG

-979 NSKISSIEAEVSDKI
+979 NSKVSSIEAEVTDKI
-994 KVATLR
+994 KDATLR
-1000 DLNKWGNL
+1000 ELNTWGNL
-1008 GLKETDDE
+1008 GLTEEE
-1016 LKKKVYYNGATIEVG
+1016 LNKTVRGTTIKVG
-1031 DMKAVEFLI
+1031 DMKAAEFLKLAI
-1040 FAIKALPTL
+1040 QFATNP

>member
-107 KSREMLD
+107 KSRETLG

-122 KDNNLKVVLNCF
+122 KGDNLKVVLNCF
-134 TLGDVLKKADIDTT
+134 TLGDVLKKTGIDTT

-166 DGFNALLKSLEINE
+166 DGFNSLLKSLEINE

-214 INNIKLEDVLPDFD
+214 INNIKFEDVLPDFD
-228 RDFYAEWDYQNNTA
+228 RDFYAEWNNTGA
-242 VLYRRSRAQFS
+242 VLYKKESGGEIKLKQ
-253 PKTLIAANG
+253 LIEADG
-262 TSECF
+262 TSEF
-267 EYVSNDKKVSGETY
+267 FKFVNTEAKDPAKTY
-281 YLLDADAG
+281 YKLNREEG
-289 TIKVSDDGNWKLK
+289 TIKVSDDGNWELIK
-302 AGAELPY
+302 ELPD
-309 FKNRYDKSGNQN
+309 FNNRYDISGKRN
-321 RFGIAYVVPED
+321 RFGLAYVVLVDDNQIKITKRYADRDCTVENED
-332 SHGMTVTERYD
+332 GMYYFKYTKDAAGTNYRY
-343 ADYSTKNESGLFY
+343 
-356 YEYDFVTA
+356 
-364 TEAGVEYFYRVG
+364 G
-376 AAVRTKIQDATGT
+376 AAIRTKIEGT
-389 EPAKYAE
+389 DPAQYKE
-396 IIEWRGYVETTKAD
+396 VIEWRGYVEATDGFVNTTP
-410 YFEAE
+410 E
-415 PWKTYG
+415 TYG
-421 YSRDGKVTDEELR
+421 YSSLAQYEKEELVKQ
-434 EHPSTDSLA
+434 ENPDLIIC
-443 RYALVHVGKSEPV
+443 ALVHVGKSEPV

-479 VIEITDDSADI
+479 VIEITDASADI

-513 IMKVVSDTTAE
+513 IMKVVSVTTAE

-530 YIALPALSAGKEYS
+530 YIALPALSAGKEYK
-544 GTFITAKY
+544 GTFITAKDG
-552 RDKTVDEDKTVFLV
+552 DKTVYLV
-566 KYKDGLTGF
+566 KYKDGLAWV

-582 EKASNRVV
+582 EKASNGVV
-590 VELAKKTIGELQTVG
+590 VALADKTIGELQTAG
-605 IDDLINTARLS
+605 IDDLINDALLY

-625 FVSGDDFLSI
+625 FVEDTTG
-635 PKEFVLDVDAKNENG
+635 EFVLDVDTAGKNG
-650 FFRLAAKGEKA
+650 FFRLAQTGETA
-661 EYKRV
+661 THKRV
-666 YEGDGNAVV
+666 YEGASNAVV

-690 DAVVNSTLLKEVVKV
+690 DNVVNSTLLKEVVEV

-718 TGRKKYIS
+718 IDNTSVRKYIS
-726 LTDVYVDPVYE
+726 LADVYE
-737 ATEYAGTFNVGY
+737 APEYAGTFNVGY
-749 VDTDP
+749 VETDP

-759 FVRARGTI
+759 FVRATGTI
-767 EAGVTQYVI
+767 AASVTQYVI

-816 GKVYVKATGFDA
+816 GKVYVKATDFDA
-828 AVATSYDKI
+828 AVATSYEKI

-892 ANGAYFKY
+892 TDGAYFKY

-912 YKFDGETATV
+912 YKFDGETAAE

-966 ELNDKNSV
+966 ELNDTNSI
-974 LYGLG
+974 LYKLG

-994 KVATLR
+994 KKATLR
-1000 DLNKWGNL
+1000 ELNAWGNL
-1008 GLKETDDE
+1008 GMSE
-1016 LKKKVYYNGATIEVG
+1016 ATL
-1031 DMKAVEFLI
+1031 D
-1040 FAIKALPTL
+1040 AIKAANGNEDLTASEFFKGLKVGVDATTGKPIIYFSLS

>member
-13 LGLVVGVLLV
+13 LGIVVGVLLV

-107 KSREMLD
+107 KSRETLG
-114 AMKVADVF
+114 ALKVADVF
-122 KDNNLKVVLNCF
+122 KDDNLKVVLNCF
-134 TLGDVLKKADIDTT
+134 TLGDVLKKTGIDTT
-148 SGLASKPI
+148 TGLASKPI

-214 INNIKLEDVLPDFD
+214 INNIKFEDVLPDFD
-228 RDFYAEWDYQNNTA
+228 RDLYTEWDYQNNTA

-262 TSECF
+262 TSEYF

-289 TIKVSDDGNWKLK
+289 TIKVSDAGNWKLK

-376 AAVRTKIQDATGT
+376 AAVRTKIQDATGS

-396 IIEWRGYVETTKAD
+396 IIEWRGYVETTKTD
-410 YFEAE
+410 YFVAE

-421 YSRDGKVTDEELR
+421 YSRDGKVTDEELQ

-443 RYALVHVGKSEPV
+443 RYALMHVGKSEPV

-513 IMKVVSDTTAE
+513 IMKVVSVTTAE

-530 YIALPALSAGKEYS
+530 YIALPALSAGKEYK
-544 GTFITAKY
+544 GTFITAKDG
-552 RDKTVDEDKTVFLV
+552 DKTVYLV

-582 EKASNRVV
+582 EKASNGVV
-590 VELAKKTIGELQTVG
+590 VALADKTIGELQTAG
-605 IDDLINTARLS
+605 IDDLVNAARLS
-616 DVMDIDGDV
+616 DVMDVDGDV
-625 FVSGDDFLSI
+625 FV
-635 PKEFVLDVDAKNENG
+635 LDSTADAKFILDEDAHGENG
-650 FFRLAAKGEKA
+650 FFRLAAAGETA

-690 DAVVNSTLLKEVVKV
+690 DDVVNSTLLKEVVEV
-705 KERYKLRVATAAD
+705 KERYKLKVATAAD
-718 TGRKKYIS
+718 KGNTSVRKYIS
-726 LTDVYVDPVYE
+726 LADVYAAP
-737 ATEYAGTFNVGY
+737 EYAGTFNVGY
-749 VDTDP
+749 VETDP

-767 EAGVTQYVI
+767 AAGVTQYVI

-816 GKVYVKATGFDA
+816 GKVYVKATDFDA
-828 AVATSYDKI
+828 AVALSHDKI

-859 NGDYVYLDKEQDG
+859 NGDYVLLSSGYYKPTARFDKTGGSYTSSPDG
-872 TPVNDHIKFGTLY
+872 EWFQIGTEWH
-885 NEHGVAE
+885 NM
-892 ANGAYFKY
+892 N
-900 NGNLYK
+900 
-906 LSDYKR
+906 DYKR
-912 YKFDGETATV
+912 FKFDGETAAE
-922 YYACIYNG
+922 YYACIYDG

-966 ELNDKNSV
+966 ELNDTNSI

-1000 DLNKWGNL
+1000 ELNTWGNL
-1008 GLKETDDE
+1008 GMSETTLD
-1016 LKKKVYYNGATIEVG
+1016 
-1031 DMKAVEFLI
+1031 
-1040 FAIKALPTL
+1040 AIKVANGGEDLTASEFFKGLKVGVDATGKPIIYFSLS

>member
-107 KSREMLD
+107 KSRETLG

-134 TLGDVLKKADIDTT
+134 TLGDVLKKTGIDTT

-214 INNIKLEDVLPDFD
+214 INNIKFEDVLPDFD

-262 TSECF
+262 TSEYF

-321 RFGIAYVVPED
+321 RFGTEYVVPED

-396 IIEWRGYVETTKAD
+396 IIEWRGYVETTKTD
-410 YFEAE
+410 YFETGS
-415 PWKTYG
+415 WKTYG
-421 YSRDGKVTDEELR
+421 YSRYGKVTDEELR
-434 EHPSTDSLA
+434 EYKSTDSLA

-513 IMKVVSDTTAE
+513 IMKVVSVTTAE

-530 YIALPALSAGKEYS
+530 YIALPALPAGKEYK
-544 GTFITAKY
+544 GTFITAKDG
-552 RDKTVDEDKTVFLV
+552 DKTAYLV
-566 KYKDGLTGF
+566 KYKDGLIGF

-582 EKASNRVV
+582 EKASNGVV
-590 VELAKKTIGELQTVG
+590 VALADKTIGELQTAG
-605 IDDLINTARLS
+605 IDDLVNAARLS
-616 DVMDIDGDV
+616 DVMDVDGDV
-625 FVSGDDFLSI
+625 FVLDSTADA
-635 PKEFVLDVDAKNENG
+635 KFVLDLDAHGENG
-650 FFRLAAKGEKA
+650 FFRLAAAGETA

-666 YEGDGNAVV
+666 YEGDGNAVI

-690 DAVVNSTLLKEVVKV
+690 DDVVNNTLLKEVVKV

-718 TGRKKYIS
+718 IGNTSVRKYIS
-726 LTDVYVDPVYE
+726 LADVYEAPA

-749 VDTDP
+749 VENDP
-754 DTDIK
+754 NTDIK

-767 EAGVTQYVI
+767 AASVTQYVI

-816 GKVYVKATGFDA
+816 GKVYVKAADFNA
-828 AVATSYDKI
+828 AVALSHDKI

-892 ANGAYFKY
+892 ADGAYFKY

-912 YKFDGETATV
+912 YKFDGETATE

-979 NSKISSIEAEVSDKI
+979 NSKISSIEAEVTDKI
-994 KVATLR
+994 KDATLR
-1000 DLNKWGNL
+1000 ELNAWGNL
-1008 GLKETDDE
+1008 GLTEEE
-1016 LKKKVYYNGATIEVG
+1016 LNKTVKVTGEKVG
-1031 DMKAVEFLI
+1031 EMKAADFI
-1040 FAIKALPTL
+1040 RIAIRLATE

>member
-107 KSREMLD
+107 KSRETLG
-114 AMKVADVF
+114 ALKVADVF
-122 KDNNLKVVLNCF
+122 KDDNLKVVLNCF
-134 TLGDVLKKADIDTT
+134 TLGDVLKKTGIDTT
-148 SGLASKPI
+148 TGLASKPI

-214 INNIKLEDVLPDFD
+214 INNIKFEDILPDFD
-228 RDFYAEWDYQNNTA
+228 RDFYAEWDNTGA
-242 VLYRRSRAQFS
+242 VLYKKESGGEIKLKQ
-253 PKTLIAANG
+253 LIEADG
-262 TSECF
+262 TSEF
-267 EYVSNDKKVSGETY
+267 FKFVNTEAKDPAKTY
-281 YLLDADAG
+281 YKLNREEG
-289 TIKVSDDGNWKLK
+289 TIKVSDDGNWELIK
-302 AGAELPY
+302 ELPD
-309 FKNRYDKSGNQN
+309 FNNRYDISGKRN
-321 RFGIAYVVPED
+321 RFGLAYVVLVDDNQIKITKRYADRDCTIENED
-332 SHGMTVTERYD
+332 GMYYFKYTKDAAGTNYRY
-343 ADYSTKNESGLFY
+343 
-356 YEYDFVTA
+356 
-364 TEAGVEYFYRVG
+364 G
-376 AAVRTKIQDATGT
+376 AAIRTKIEGT
-389 EPAKYAE
+389 DPAQYKE
-396 IIEWRGYVETTKAD
+396 VIEWRGYVEATDGFVNTTP
-410 YFEAE
+410 E
-415 PWKTYG
+415 TYG
-421 YSRDGKVTDEELR
+421 YSSPAQYEKEELVKQ
-434 EHPSTDSLA
+434 ETPDLIIC
-443 RYALVHVGKSEPV
+443 ALVHVGKSEPV

-513 IMKVVSDTTAE
+513 IMKVVSVTTAE

-530 YIALPALSAGKEYS
+530 YIALPALSAGKEYK
-544 GTFITAKY
+544 GTFITAKDG
-552 RDKTVDEDKTVFLV
+552 DKDVYLV
-566 KYKDGLTGF
+566 KYKDGLVGF
-575 GDRYNIT
+575 GDRYNIR
-582 EKASNRVV
+582 EKASNGVV
-590 VELAKKTIGELQTVG
+590 VALADKTIGELQTAG
-605 IDDLINTARLS
+605 IDDLINTALLS
-616 DVMDIDGDV
+616 GVMDIDGDV
-625 FVSGDDFLSI
+625 FVSDSTA
-635 PKEFVLDVDAKNENG
+635 DAKFILDEDAHGENG
-650 FFRLAAKGEKA
+650 FFRLAAAGETA

-690 DAVVNSTLLKEVVKV
+690 DDVVNSTLLKEVVEV
-705 KERYKLRVATAAD
+705 KERYKLKVATATEIGD
-718 TGRKKYIS
+718 TSVRKYIS
-726 LTDVYVDPVYE
+726 LADVSAATD
-737 ATEYAGTFNVGY
+737 YAGTFNVGY
-749 VDTDP
+749 VETDP

-759 FVRARGTI
+759 FVRATGTI
-767 EAGVTQYVI
+767 SEGVTQYVI

-801 EVVNG
+801 EVVNN
-806 ATLSDVLEID
+806 AKLSDVLEID
-816 GKVYVKATGFDA
+816 GKVYVKATDFDE
-828 AVATSYDKI
+828 AVAISHDKI

-859 NGDYVYLDKEQDG
+859 NGDYVRLSSG
-872 TPVNDHIKFGTLY
+872 
-885 NEHGVAE
+885 
-892 ANGAYFKY
+892 YFKPTSRFNKIGESY
-900 NGNLYK
+900 TSSPDGEWFQIGTEWHNMN
-906 LSDYKR
+906 DYKR
-912 YKFDGETATV
+912 YKFDGENEE
-922 YYACIYNG
+922 YYACIYDG

-966 ELNDKNSV
+966 ELNDENSI

-994 KVATLR
+994 KDATLR
-1000 DLNKWGNL
+1000 ELNTWGNL
-1008 GLKETDDE
+1008 GLTDEE
-1016 LKKKVYYNGATIEVG
+1016 LNKTVKGTSIKAG
-1031 DMKAVEFLI
+1031 DMKAADFI
-1040 FAIKALPTL
+1040 RIAISLATE

>member
-1 MKGGFGKFLTFI
+1 
-13 LGLVVGVLLV
+13 
-23 GGTIAGV
+23 
-30 VYYAV
+30 
-35 AAVSVN
+35 
-41 DVENYTKQEFTF
+41 
-53 IDKDAE
+53 
-59 IRNKSILDIYDMVKG
+59 
-74 GNIKE
+74 
-79 TTVSD
+79 
-84 AKRIFGIDIIK
+84 
-95 ILENSLEITVDD
+95 
-107 KSREMLD
+107 
-114 AMKVADVF
+114 
-122 KDNNLKVVLNCF
+122 
-134 TLGDVLKKADIDTT
+134 
-148 SGLASKPI
+148 
-156 VQEHISEPVI
+156 
-166 DGFNALLKSLEINE
+166 
-180 MTIAE
+180 
-185 MQYLLGVSFGAGGV
+185 
-199 LDTVANVKIGDLNSA
+199 
-214 INNIKLEDVLPDFD
+214 
-228 RDFYAEWDYQNNTA
+228 
-242 VLYRRSRAQFS
+242 
-253 PKTLIAANG
+253 
-262 TSECF
+262 
-267 EYVSNDKKVSGETY
+267 
-281 YLLDADAG
+281 
-289 TIKVSDDGNWKLK
+289 
-302 AGAELPY
+302 
-309 FKNRYDKSGNQN
+309 
-321 RFGIAYVVPED
+321 
-332 SHGMTVTERYD
+332 MTVTERYD

-421 YSRDGKVTDEELR
+421 YSRDGKVTDEELT
-434 EHPSTDSLA
+434 EYSSTDSLV
-443 RYALVHVGKSEPV
+443 RYALMHVGKSEPV

-513 IMKVVSDTTAE
+513 IMKVVSVTTAE

-530 YIALPALSAGKEYS
+530 YIALPALSAGKEYK
-544 GTFITAKY
+544 GTFITAKDG
-552 RDKTVDEDKTVFLV
+552 DKTIYLV
-566 KYKDGLTGF
+566 KYKDGLAGF

-582 EKASNRVV
+582 EKASNGVV
-590 VELAKKTIGELQTVG
+590 VALADKTIGELQTAG
-605 IDDLINTARLS
+605 IDDLVNAARLS
-616 DVMDIDGDV
+616 SVMDIDGDV
-625 FVSGDDFLSI
+625 FVSGDDFPSI
-635 PKEFVLDVDAKNENG
+635 PKEYVLDGTDRNG
-650 FFRLAAKGEKA
+650 FFRLAAAGETA

-690 DAVVNSTLLKEVVKV
+690 DNVVNSTLLKEVVEV
-705 KERYKLRVATAAD
+705 KERYKLKVATAAD
-718 TGRKKYIS
+718 IDNTSRRKYIS
-726 LTDVYVDPVYE
+726 LADVYE
-737 ATEYAGTFNVGY
+737 APEYAGTFNVGY
-749 VDTDP
+749 VETDP

-759 FVRARGTI
+759 FVRATGTI
-767 EAGVTQYVI
+767 ATGVTQYVI
-776 VDKASSGVLVGL
+776 IDKASSGVLVGL

-816 GKVYVKATGFDA
+816 GKVYVKAADFDA
-828 AVATSYDKI
+828 AVALSYEKI

-892 ANGAYFKY
+892 TNGAYFKY

-912 YKFDGETATV
+912 YKFDGETATE
-922 YYACIYNG
+922 YYACIYDG

-966 ELNDKNSV
+966 ELNDTNSI

-1000 DLNKWGNL
+1000 ELNTWGNL
-1008 GLKETDDE
+1008 GLTEEE
-1016 LKKKVYYNGATIEVG
+1016 LNKTVTGTTKKVG
-1031 DMKAVEFLI
+1031 DMKAAEFLKLAI
-1040 FAIKALPTL
+1040 QFATNP

>member
-107 KSREMLD
+107 KSRETLG
-114 AMKVADVF
+114 ALKVADVF
-122 KDNNLKVVLNCF
+122 KDDNLKVVLNCF
-134 TLGDVLKKADIDTT
+134 TLGDVLKKTGIDTT
-148 SGLASKPI
+148 TGLASKPI

-214 INNIKLEDVLPDFD
+214 INDIKFEDVLPDFD
-228 RDFYAEWDYQNNTA
+228 RDFYAEWDKTGA
-242 VLYRRSRAQFS
+242 VLYKKESGGEIKLKQ
-253 PKTLIAANG
+253 LIEADG
-262 TSECF
+262 TSEF
-267 EYVSNDKKVSGETY
+267 FKFVNTEAKDPAKTY
-281 YLLDADAG
+281 YKLNREEG
-289 TIKVSDDGNWKLK
+289 TIKVSDDGNWELIK
-302 AGAELPY
+302 ELPD
-309 FKNRYDKSGNQN
+309 FNNRYDISGKRN
-321 RFGIAYVVPED
+321 RFGLAYVVLVDDNQIKITKRYADRDCTVENED
-332 SHGMTVTERYD
+332 GMYYFKYTKDAAGTNYRY
-343 ADYSTKNESGLFY
+343 
-356 YEYDFVTA
+356 
-364 TEAGVEYFYRVG
+364 G
-376 AAVRTKIQDATGT
+376 AAIRTKIQDATGT

-421 YSRDGKVTDEELR
+421 YSRDGKVTDEELT
-434 EHPSTDSLA
+434 EYSSTDSLV
-443 RYALVHVGKSEPV
+443 RYALMHVGKSEPV

-513 IMKVVSDTTAE
+513 IMKVVSVTTAE

-530 YIALPALSAGKEYS
+530 YIALPALPAGKEYK
-544 GTFITAKY
+544 GTFITAKDG
-552 RDKTVDEDKTVFLV
+552 DKTVYLV
-566 KYKDGLTGF
+566 KYKDGLAFT
-575 GDRYNIT
+575 GDRYNII
-582 EKASNRVV
+582 EKASNGVV
-590 VELAKKTIGELQTVG
+590 VALSEKTIGELQTAG
-605 IDDLINTARLS
+605 IDDLVNAARLS
-616 DVMDIDGDV
+616 DVMDVDGDV
-625 FVSGDDFLSI
+625 FVSDSTA
-635 PKEFVLDVDAKNENG
+635 DAKFILDLDAHGENG
-650 FFRLAAKGEKA
+650 FFRLAAAGETA

-690 DAVVNSTLLKEVVKV
+690 DDVVNSTLLKEVVEV
-705 KERYKLRVATAAD
+705 KERYKLKVATAAD
-718 TGRKKYIS
+718 IGNRYIS
-726 LTDVYVDPVYE
+726 LADVY
-737 ATEYAGTFNVGY
+737 ATPAAPEYAGTFNVGY
-749 VDTDP
+749 VETDP
-754 DTDIK
+754 NTDIK
-759 FVRARGTI
+759 FVRATGTI
-767 EAGVTQYVI
+767 AAGVTQYVI
-776 VDKASSGVLVGL
+776 VDKASSGVLIGL

-816 GKVYVKATGFDA
+816 GKVYVKATDFDA
-828 AVATSYDKI
+828 AVALSYAKI
-837 GQHVAYYKDG
+837 GQYVAYYKDG

-859 NGDYVYLDKEQDG
+859 NGDYVYLDKEQNG
-872 TPVNDHIKFGTLY
+872 TQVGDHIKFGTLY
-885 NEHGVAE
+885 NEHGE
-892 ANGAYFKY
+892 EETDGAYFKY

-912 YKFDGETATV
+912 YKFDGETAAE
-922 YYACIYNG
+922 YYACIYDG
-930 ESDKIL
+930 ESDKVL

-966 ELNDKNSV
+966 ELNDTNSI
-974 LYGLG
+974 LYGPG

-1000 DLNKWGNL
+1000 ELNTWGNL
-1008 GLKETDDE
+1008 GMSE
-1016 LKKKVYYNGATIEVG
+1016 ATL
-1031 DMKAVEFLI
+1031 D
-1040 FAIKALPTL
+1040 AIKVANGGEDLTASEFFKGLNARFVDGKLEIYFKFE

>member
-107 KSREMLD
+107 KSRETLG

-134 TLGDVLKKADIDTT
+134 TLGDVLKKTGIDTT
-148 SGLASKPI
+148 TGLASKPI

-214 INNIKLEDVLPDFD
+214 INDIKFEDVLPDFD
-228 RDFYAEWDYQNNTA
+228 RDFYAEWDNTSA
-242 VLYRRSRAQFS
+242 VLYKKESGGEIKLKQ
-253 PKTLIAANG
+253 LIEADG
-262 TSECF
+262 TSEF
-267 EYVSNDKKVSGETY
+267 FKFVNTDAKDPAKTY
-281 YLLDADAG
+281 YKLNREEG
-289 TIKVSDDGNWKLK
+289 TIKVSDDGNWELIK
-302 AGAELPY
+302 ELPD
-309 FKNRYDKSGNQN
+309 FNNRYDISGKRN
-321 RFGIAYVVPED
+321 RFGLAYVVLVDDNQIKITKRYADRDCTVENED
-332 SHGMTVTERYD
+332 GMYYFKYTKDAAGTNYRY
-343 ADYSTKNESGLFY
+343 
-356 YEYDFVTA
+356 
-364 TEAGVEYFYRVG
+364 G
-376 AAVRTKIQDATGT
+376 AAIRTKIEGT
-389 EPAKYAE
+389 EPAQYKE
-396 IIEWRGYVETTKAD
+396 VIEWRGYVEATDGFVNTTP
-410 YFEAE
+410 E
-415 PWKTYG
+415 TYG
-421 YSRDGKVTDEELR
+421 YSSPAQYEKEELVKQ
-434 EHPSTDSLA
+434 ENPDLIIC
-443 RYALVHVGKSEPV
+443 ALVHVGKSEPV

-513 IMKVVSDTTAE
+513 IMKVVSVTTAE

-530 YIALPALSAGKEYS
+530 YIALPALSAGKEYK
-544 GTFITAKY
+544 GTFITAKDG
-552 RDKTVDEDKTVFLV
+552 DKTVYLV
-566 KYKDGLTGF
+566 KYKDGLAGF

-582 EKASNRVV
+582 EKASNGVV
-590 VELAKKTIGELQTVG
+590 VALADKTIGELQTAG
-605 IDDLINTARLS
+605 IDDLINDALLY

-625 FVSGDDFLSI
+625 FVEDTTG
-635 PKEFVLDVDAKNENG
+635 EFVLDVDTAGKNG
-650 FFRLAAKGEKA
+650 FFRLAQTGETA
-661 EYKRV
+661 THKRV
-666 YEGDGNAVV
+666 YEGASNAVV

-690 DAVVNSTLLKEVVKV
+690 DDVVNSTLLKEVVKV
-705 KERYKLRVATAAD
+705 KERYKLRVATAAEIGN
-718 TGRKKYIS
+718 TSVRKYIS
-726 LTDVYVDPVYE
+726 LADVYAAPD
-737 ATEYAGTFNVGY
+737 YAGTFNVGY
-749 VDTDP
+749 VETDP

-759 FVRARGTI
+759 FVRATGTI
-767 EAGVTQYVI
+767 AAGVTQYVI

-816 GKVYVKATGFDA
+816 GKVYVKATDFDA
-828 AVATSYDKI
+828 AVATSYEKI

-912 YKFDGETATV
+912 YKFDGETAAV

-1000 DLNKWGNL
+1000 ELNTWGNL
-1008 GLKETDDE
+1008 GMSETMLDEIKVANGGEDLTASEFFKGLK
-1016 LKKKVYYNGATIEVG
+1016 VG
-1031 DMKAVEFLI
+1031 RDAAGKPIIYFSLS
-1040 FAIKALPTL
+1040 

>member
-107 KSREMLD
+107 KSREALG
-114 AMKVADVF
+114 ALKVADVF
-122 KDNNLKVVLNCF
+122 KDDNLKVVLNCF
-134 TLGDVLKKADIDTT
+134 TLGDVLKKTGIDTT
-148 SGLASKPI
+148 TGLASKPI

-214 INNIKLEDVLPDFD
+214 INNIKFEDVLPDFD
-228 RDFYAEWDYQNNTA
+228 RDLYTEWDYQNNTA
-242 VLYRRSRAQFS
+242 VLYRRSRAQF
-253 PKTLIAANG
+253 PQKTLIAANG
-262 TSECF
+262 TSEYF

-321 RFGIAYVVPED
+321 RFGVAYVVPED

-343 ADYSTKNESGLFY
+343 ADYSTKNESGMFY

-421 YSRDGKVTDEELR
+421 YSRDGKVTDEELQ

-443 RYALVHVGKSEPV
+443 RYALMHVGKSEPV

-513 IMKVVSDTTAE
+513 IMKVVSVTTAE
-524 KATDGA
+524 KATDGE
-530 YIALPALSAGKEYS
+530 YIALPALSAGKEYK
-544 GTFITAKY
+544 GTFITAKDG
-552 RDKTVDEDKTVFLV
+552 DKTVYLV
-566 KYKDGLTGF
+566 KYKDGLAGF

-582 EKASNRVV
+582 EKASNGVV
-590 VELAKKTIGELQTVG
+590 VALSEKTIGELQTAG
-605 IDDLINTARLS
+605 IDDLVNTARLS
-616 DVMDIDGDV
+616 DVMDVDGDV
-625 FVSGDDFLSI
+625 FV
-635 PKEFVLDVDAKNENG
+635 LDSTADAKFILDEDANNENG
-650 FFRLAAKGEKA
+650 FFRLAAAGETA

-690 DAVVNSTLLKEVVKV
+690 DDVVNSTLLKEVVEV
-705 KERYKLRVATAAD
+705 KERYKLKVATAAD
-718 TGRKKYIS
+718 IGNTSVRKYIS
-726 LTDVYVDPVYE
+726 LADVYAAP
-737 ATEYAGTFNVGY
+737 EYAGTFNVGY
-749 VDTDP
+749 VETDP

-759 FVRARGTI
+759 FVRATGTI
-767 EAGVTQYVI
+767 AASVTQYVI

-816 GKVYVKATGFDA
+816 GKVYVKATDFDA
-828 AVATSYDKI
+828 AVALSHDKI

-859 NGDYVYLDKEQDG
+859 NGNYVLLSSGYYKPTARFDKTGGSYTSSPDG
-872 TPVNDHIKFGTLY
+872 EWFQIGTEWH
-885 NEHGVAE
+885 NM
-892 ANGAYFKY
+892 N
-900 NGNLYK
+900 
-906 LSDYKR
+906 DYKR
-912 YKFDGETATV
+912 FKFDGETADE
-922 YYACIYNG
+922 YYACIYDG

-966 ELNDKNSV
+966 ELNDTNSI

-1000 DLNKWGNL
+1000 ELNTWGNL
-1008 GLKETDDE
+1008 GLTEEE
-1016 LKKKVYYNGATIEVG
+1016 LNKTVTGTTKKVG
-1031 DMKAVEFLI
+1031 DMKAAEFLKLAI
-1040 FAIKALPTL
+1040 QFATNP

>member
-107 KSREMLD
+107 KSRETLG
-114 AMKVADVF
+114 ALKVADVF
-122 KDNNLKVVLNCF
+122 KDDNLKVVLNCF
-134 TLGDVLKKADIDTT
+134 TLGDVLKKTGIDTT
-148 SGLASKPI
+148 MGLASKPI

-214 INNIKLEDVLPDFD
+214 INNIKFEDVLPDFD
-228 RDFYAEWDYQNNTA
+228 RDFYAEWDKTGA
-242 VLYRRSRAQFS
+242 VLYKKESGGEIKLKQ
-253 PKTLIAANG
+253 LIEADG
-262 TSECF
+262 TSEF
-267 EYVSNDKKVSGETY
+267 FKFVNTEAKDPAKTY
-281 YLLDADAG
+281 YKLNREEG
-289 TIKVSDDGNWKLK
+289 TIKVSDDGNWELIK
-302 AGAELPY
+302 ELPD
-309 FKNRYDKSGNQN
+309 FNNRYDISGKRN
-321 RFGIAYVVPED
+321 RFGLAYVVLVDDNQIKITKRYADRDCTVENED
-332 SHGMTVTERYD
+332 GMYYFKYTKDAAGTNYRY
-343 ADYSTKNESGLFY
+343 
-356 YEYDFVTA
+356 
-364 TEAGVEYFYRVG
+364 G
-376 AAVRTKIQDATGT
+376 AAIRTKIEGT
-389 EPAKYAE
+389 DPAQYKE
-396 IIEWRGYVETTKAD
+396 VIEWRGYVEATDGFVNTTP
-410 YFEAE
+410 E
-415 PWKTYG
+415 TYG
-421 YSRDGKVTDEELR
+421 YSSLAQYEKEELVKQ
-434 EHPSTDSLA
+434 ENPDLIIC
-443 RYALVHVGKSEPV
+443 ALVHVGKSEPV

-513 IMKVVSDTTAE
+513 IMKVVSVTTAE

-530 YIALPALSAGKEYS
+530 YIALPALPAGKEYK
-544 GTFITAKY
+544 GTFITAKDG
-552 RDKTVDEDKTVFLV
+552 DKTVYLV
-566 KYKDGLTGF
+566 KYKDGLAGF

-582 EKASNRVV
+582 EKASNGVV
-590 VELAKKTIGELQTVG
+590 VALSEKTIGELQTAG
-605 IDDLINTARLS
+605 IDDLVNAARLS
-616 DVMDIDGDV
+616 DVMDVDGDV
-625 FVSGDDFLSI
+625 FV
-635 PKEFVLDVDAKNENG
+635 LDSTADAKFILDEDAHGVNG
-650 FFRLAAKGEKA
+650 FFRLAAAGETA

-690 DAVVNSTLLKEVVKV
+690 DDVVNSTLLKEVVEV
-705 KERYKLRVATAAD
+705 KERYKLKVATAAD
-718 TGRKKYIS
+718 IGNTSVRKYIS
-726 LTDVYVDPVYE
+726 LADVYAAP
-737 ATEYAGTFNVGY
+737 AEYAGTFNVGY
-749 VDTDP
+749 VETDP

-759 FVRARGTI
+759 FVRATGTI
-767 EAGVTQYVI
+767 AAGVTQYVI

-801 EVVNG
+801 EVVNN
-806 ATLSDVLEID
+806 AKLSDVLEID
-816 GKVYVKATGFDA
+816 GKVYVKATDFDA
-828 AVATSYDKI
+828 AVALSYAKI

-859 NGDYVYLDKEQDG
+859 NGEYVKVDG
-872 TPVNDHIKFGTLY
+872 KYVKFGALYQYDTESAMWKQSIEGTHFLY
-885 NEHGVAE
+885 NGE
-892 ANGAYFKY
+892 YK
-900 NGNLYK
+900 K

-922 YYACIYNG
+922 YYACIYEG

-942 TVKDLADSG
+942 TVKDLADNG

-979 NSKISSIEAEVSDKI
+979 NSKVSSIEAEVSDKI

-1000 DLNKWGNL
+1000 ELNTWGNL
-1008 GLKETDDE
+1008 GLTEEE
-1016 LKKKVYYNGATIEVG
+1016 LNKTVKVTGEKVG
-1031 DMKAVEFLI
+1031 EMKAADFI
-1040 FAIKALPTL
+1040 RIAIRFATE

>member
-84 AKRIFGIDIIK
+84 VKRIFGIDIIK

-107 KSREMLD
+107 KSRETLG
-114 AMKVADVF
+114 ALKVADVF
-122 KDNNLKVVLNCF
+122 KDDNLKVVLNCF
-134 TLGDVLKKADIDTT
+134 TLGDVLKKTGIDTT
-148 SGLASKPI
+148 TGLASKPI

-166 DGFNALLKSLEINE
+166 DGFNALLKSLELNE

-214 INNIKLEDVLPDFD
+214 INDIKFEDVLPDFD
-228 RDFYAEWDYQNNTA
+228 RDFYAEWDKTGA
-242 VLYRRSRAQFS
+242 VLYKKESGGEIKLKQ
-253 PKTLIAANG
+253 LIEADG
-262 TSECF
+262 TSEF
-267 EYVSNDKKVSGETY
+267 FKFVNTEAKDPAKTY
-281 YLLDADAG
+281 YKLNREEG
-289 TIKVSDDGNWKLK
+289 TIKVSDDGNWELIK
-302 AGAELPY
+302 ELPD
-309 FKNRYDKSGNQN
+309 FNNRYDISGKRN
-321 RFGIAYVVPED
+321 RFGLAYVVLVDDNQIKITKRYADRDCTVENED
-332 SHGMTVTERYD
+332 GMYYFKYTKDAAGTNYRY
-343 ADYSTKNESGLFY
+343 
-356 YEYDFVTA
+356 
-364 TEAGVEYFYRVG
+364 G
-376 AAVRTKIQDATGT
+376 AAIRTKIQDATGT

-513 IMKVVSDTTAE
+513 IMKVVSVTTAE

-530 YIALPALSAGKEYS
+530 YIALPALSAGKEYK
-544 GTFITAKY
+544 GTFITAKDG
-552 RDKTVDEDKTVFLV
+552 DKTVYLV
-566 KYKDGLTGF
+566 KYKDGLAGF

-582 EKASNRVV
+582 EKASNGVV
-590 VELAKKTIGELQTVG
+590 VALADKTIGELQTAG
-605 IDDLINTARLS
+605 IDDLVNAARLS
-616 DVMDIDGDV
+616 DVMDVDGDV
-625 FVSGDDFLSI
+625 FV
-635 PKEFVLDVDAKNENG
+635 LDSTADAKFILDLDAHGENG
-650 FFRLAAKGEKA
+650 FFRLAAKGEEA

-666 YEGDGNAVV
+666 YEGDGNAVI

-690 DAVVNSTLLKEVVKV
+690 DDVVNSTLLKEVVKV
-705 KERYKLRVATAAD
+705 KERYKLKVATAAD
-718 TGRKKYIS
+718 IGNRYIS
-726 LTDVYVDPVYE
+726 LADVY
-737 ATEYAGTFNVGY
+737 ATPAAPEYAGTFNVGY
-749 VDTDP
+749 VETDP

-767 EAGVTQYVI
+767 AAGVTQYVI
-776 VDKASSGVLVGL
+776 VDKASSGVLIGL

-816 GKVYVKATGFDA
+816 GKVYVKATDFDA
-828 AVATSYDKI
+828 AVATSYEKI

-859 NGDYVYLDKEQDG
+859 NGDYVLLSSGYYKPTARFNKTGESYTSSPDG
-872 TPVNDHIKFGTLY
+872 EWFQIGTEWH
-885 NEHGVAE
+885 NM
-892 ANGAYFKY
+892 N
-900 NGNLYK
+900 
-906 LSDYKR
+906 DYKR
-912 YKFDGETATV
+912 YNFDGETAAE
-922 YYACIYNG
+922 YYACIYDG

-951 TMDKIVKDMRIGDVM
+951 TMDKIVKDMRIDDVM
-966 ELNDKNSV
+966 ELNDKNSI

-1000 DLNKWGNL
+1000 ELNTWGNL
-1008 GLKETDDE
+1008 GMSETMLDE
-1016 LKKKVYYNGATIEVG
+1016 
-1031 DMKAVEFLI
+1031 
-1040 FAIKALPTL
+1040 IKAANGGKDLTAREFFKGLNARFVDGKLEIYFKFE

>member
-13 LGLVVGVLLV
+13 LGIVVGVLLV

-107 KSREMLD
+107 KSRETLG
-114 AMKVADVF
+114 ALKVADVF
-122 KDNNLKVVLNCF
+122 KDDNLKVALNCF
-134 TLGDVLKKADIDTT
+134 TLGDVLKKTGIDTT
-148 SGLASKPI
+148 TGLASKPI

-214 INNIKLEDVLPDFD
+214 INNIKFEDVLPDFD
-228 RDFYAEWDYQNNTA
+228 RDLYTEWDYQNNTA
-242 VLYRRSRAQFS
+242 VLYRRSRAQF
-253 PKTLIAANG
+253 PQKTLIAANG
-262 TSECF
+262 TSEYF

-281 YLLDADAG
+281 YLLNADAG
-289 TIKVSDDGNWKLK
+289 TIKVSDAGNWKLK

-410 YFEAE
+410 YFAAE

-443 RYALVHVGKSEPV
+443 RYALMHVGKSEPV

-513 IMKVVSDTTAE
+513 IMKVVSVTTAE

-530 YIALPALSAGKEYS
+530 YIALPALPAGKEYK
-544 GTFITAKY
+544 GTFITAKDG
-552 RDKTVDEDKTVFLV
+552 DKTVYLV
-566 KYKDGLTGF
+566 KYKDGLAGF

-582 EKASNRVV
+582 EKASNGVV
-590 VELAKKTIGELQTVG
+590 VALADKTIGELQTAG
-605 IDDLINTARLS
+605 IDDLVNAARLS
-616 DVMDIDGDV
+616 DVMDVDGDV
-625 FVSGDDFLSI
+625 FV
-635 PKEFVLDVDAKNENG
+635 LDSTADAKFILDEDANNENG
-650 FFRLAAKGEKA
+650 FFRLAAAGETA

-690 DAVVNSTLLKEVVKV
+690 DDVVNSTLLKEVVEV
-705 KERYKLRVATAAD
+705 KERYKLKVATAAD
-718 TGRKKYIS
+718 IGNTSVRKYIS
-726 LTDVYVDPVYE
+726 LADVYAAP
-737 ATEYAGTFNVGY
+737 EYAGTFNVGY
-749 VDTDP
+749 VETDP

-767 EAGVTQYVI
+767 AAGVTQYVI

-816 GKVYVKATGFDA
+816 GKVYVKATDFDA
-828 AVATSYDKI
+828 AVALSYAKI

-859 NGDYVYLDKEQDG
+859 NGDYVLLSSGYYKPTARFDKTGESYTSSPDG
-872 TPVNDHIKFGTLY
+872 EWFQIGTEWH
-885 NEHGVAE
+885 NM
-892 ANGAYFKY
+892 N
-900 NGNLYK
+900 
-906 LSDYKR
+906 DYKR
-912 YKFDGETATV
+912 YNFDGETASG
-922 YYACIYNG
+922 YYACIYDG

-966 ELNDKNSV
+966 ELNDTNSI

-1000 DLNKWGNL
+1000 ELNAWGNL
-1008 GLKETDDE
+1008 GMSETTLD
-1016 LKKKVYYNGATIEVG
+1016 
-1031 DMKAVEFLI
+1031 
-1040 FAIKALPTL
+1040 AIKVANGGEDLTASEFFKGLNARFVDGKLEIYFKFE

>member
-84 AKRIFGIDIIK
+84 VKRIFGIDIIK

-107 KSREMLD
+107 KSRETLG
-114 AMKVADVF
+114 ALKVADVF
-122 KDNNLKVVLNCF
+122 KDDNLKVVLNCF
-134 TLGDVLKKADIDTT
+134 TLGDVLKKTGIDTT
-148 SGLASKPI
+148 TGLASKPI

-166 DGFNALLKSLEINE
+166 DGFNALLKSLELNE

-214 INNIKLEDVLPDFD
+214 INNIKFEDVLPDFD
-228 RDFYAEWDYQNNTA
+228 RDLYTEWDYQNNTA
-242 VLYRRSRAQFS
+242 VLYRRSRAQF
-253 PKTLIAANG
+253 PQKTLIAANG
-262 TSECF
+262 TSEYF
-267 EYVSNDKKVSGETY
+267 EYVPNDKKVSGETY

-321 RFGIAYVVPED
+321 RFGVAYVVPED

-421 YSRDGKVTDEELR
+421 YSRDGKVTDEELQ

-443 RYALVHVGKSEPV
+443 RYALMHVGKSEPV

-513 IMKVVSDTTAE
+513 IMKVVSVTTAE
-524 KATDGA
+524 KATDGE
-530 YIALPALSAGKEYS
+530 YIALPALSAGKEYK
-544 GTFITAKY
+544 GTFITAKDG
-552 RDKTVDEDKTVFLV
+552 DKNVYLV
-566 KYKDGLTGF
+566 KYKDGLAGF

-582 EKASNRVV
+582 EKASNGVV
-590 VELAKKTIGELQTVG
+590 VALSEKTIGELQTAG
-605 IDDLINTARLS
+605 IDDLVNAARLS
-616 DVMDIDGDV
+616 DVMDVDGDV
-625 FVSGDDFLSI
+625 FV
-635 PKEFVLDVDAKNENG
+635 LDSTADAKFILDEDAHGENG
-650 FFRLAAKGEKA
+650 FFRLAAAGETA

-690 DAVVNSTLLKEVVKV
+690 DDVVNSTLLKEVVEV
-705 KERYKLRVATAAD
+705 KERYKLKVATAAD
-718 TGRKKYIS
+718 IGNTSVRKYIS
-726 LTDVYVDPVYE
+726 LADVY
-737 ATEYAGTFNVGY
+737 AASEYAGTFNVGY
-749 VDTDP
+749 VESDP

-767 EAGVTQYVI
+767 AASVTQYVI

-816 GKVYVKATGFDA
+816 GKVYVKATDFDA
-828 AVATSYDKI
+828 AVALSHEKT

-859 NGDYVYLDKEQDG
+859 NGDYVLLSLGYYKPTARFDKTGESYTSSPDG
-872 TPVNDHIKFGTLY
+872 EWFQIGTEWH
-885 NEHGVAE
+885 NM
-892 ANGAYFKY
+892 N
-900 NGNLYK
+900 
-906 LSDYKR
+906 DYKR
-912 YKFDGETATV
+912 FKFDGETAPE
-922 YYACIYNG
+922 YYACIYDG

-966 ELNDKNSV
+966 ELNDTNSI

-1000 DLNKWGNL
+1000 ELNTWGNL
-1008 GLKETDDE
+1008 GMSE
-1016 LKKKVYYNGATIEVG
+1016 ATL
-1031 DMKAVEFLI
+1031 D
-1040 FAIKALPTL
+1040 AIKVANGGEDLTASEFFKGLNARFVDGKLEIYFKFE

>member
-107 KSREMLD
+107 KSRETLG
-114 AMKVADVF
+114 ALKVADVF
-122 KDNNLKVVLNCF
+122 KDDNLKVVLNCF
-134 TLGDVLKKADIDTT
+134 TLGDVLKKTGIDTT
-148 SGLASKPI
+148 TGLASKPI

-214 INNIKLEDVLPDFD
+214 INDIKFEDVLPDFD
-228 RDFYAEWDYQNNTA
+228 RDFYAEWDKTGA
-242 VLYRRSRAQFS
+242 VLYKKESGGEIKLKQ
-253 PKTLIAANG
+253 LIEADG
-262 TSECF
+262 TSEF
-267 EYVSNDKKVSGETY
+267 FKFVNTEAKDPAKTY
-281 YLLDADAG
+281 YKLNREEG
-289 TIKVSDDGNWKLK
+289 TIKVSDDGNWELIK
-302 AGAELPY
+302 ELPD
-309 FKNRYDKSGNQN
+309 FNNRYDISGKRN
-321 RFGIAYVVPED
+321 RFGLAYVVLVDDNQIKITKRYADRDCTVENED
-332 SHGMTVTERYD
+332 GMYYFKYTKDAAGTNYRY
-343 ADYSTKNESGLFY
+343 
-356 YEYDFVTA
+356 
-364 TEAGVEYFYRVG
+364 G
-376 AAVRTKIQDATGT
+376 AAIRTKIEGT
-389 EPAKYAE
+389 DPAQYKE
-396 IIEWRGYVETTKAD
+396 VIEWRGYVEATDGFVNTTP
-410 YFEAE
+410 E
-415 PWKTYG
+415 TYG
-421 YSRDGKVTDEELR
+421 YSSLAQYEKEELVKQ
-434 EHPSTDSLA
+434 ETPDLIIC
-443 RYALVHVGKSEPV
+443 ALVHVGKSEPV

-479 VIEITDDSADI
+479 VIEITDASADI

-513 IMKVVSDTTAE
+513 IMKVVSVTTAE

-530 YIALPALSAGKEYS
+530 YIALPALPAGKEYK
-544 GTFITAKY
+544 GTFITAKDG
-552 RDKTVDEDKTVFLV
+552 DKTVYLV
-566 KYKDGLTGF
+566 KYKDGLAFT

-582 EKASNRVV
+582 EKASNGVV
-590 VELAKKTIGELQTVG
+590 VALSEKTIGELQTAG
-605 IDDLINTARLS
+605 IDDLVNAARLS
-616 DVMDIDGDV
+616 DVMDVDGDV
-625 FVSGDDFLSI
+625 FV
-635 PKEFVLDVDAKNENG
+635 LDSTADAKFILDLDAHGENG
-650 FFRLAAKGEKA
+650 FFRLAAKGEEA

-666 YEGDGNAVV
+666 YEGEGNAVV

-690 DAVVNSTLLKEVVKV
+690 DDVVNSTLLKEVVKV

-718 TGRKKYIS
+718 IGNRYIS
-726 LTDVYVDPVYE
+726 LADVYTAP
-737 ATEYAGTFNVGY
+737 AASEYAGTFNVGY
-749 VDTDP
+749 VETDP

-767 EAGVTQYVI
+767 AAGVTQYVI

-816 GKVYVKATGFDA
+816 GKVYVKATVFDA
-828 AVATSYDKI
+828 AVATSYEKI

-859 NGDYVYLDKEQDG
+859 NGEYVKVDG
-872 TPVNDHIKFGTLY
+872 KYVKFGALYQYDTESAMWKQSIEGTHFLY
-885 NEHGVAE
+885 NGE
-892 ANGAYFKY
+892 YK
-900 NGNLYK
+900 K

-912 YKFDGETATV
+912 YKFDGETADE
-922 YYACIYNG
+922 YYACIYEG

-942 TVKDLADSG
+942 TVKDLSDSG

-974 LYGLG
+974 LYELG
-979 NSKISSIEAEVSDKI
+979 NSKISSIEAEVTDKI
-994 KVATLR
+994 KVATIR
-1000 DLNKWGNL
+1000 DLNKWGSL
-1008 GLKETDDE
+1008 GLTEEE
-1016 LKKKVYYNGATIEVG
+1016 LNKTVKVTGKKVGE
-1031 DMKAVEFLI
+1031 MKAADFI
-1040 FAIKALPTL
+1040 RIAIRFATE

>member
-107 KSREMLD
+107 KSRETLG

-134 TLGDVLKKADIDTT
+134 TLGDVLKKTGIDTT

-214 INNIKLEDVLPDFD
+214 INNIKFEDVLPDFD
-228 RDFYAEWDYQNNTA
+228 RDLYTEWDYQNDTA
-242 VLYRRSRAQFS
+242 VLYRRSRAQF
-253 PKTLIAANG
+253 PQKTLIAANG
-262 TSECF
+262 TSEYF
-267 EYVSNDKKVSGETY
+267 EYVTNDKKVSGETY
-281 YLLDADAG
+281 YLLDTDAG

-356 YEYDFVTA
+356 YEYDFVTT

-421 YSRDGKVTDEELR
+421 YSRDGKVTDEELT
-434 EHPSTDSLA
+434 EYPSTDSLA
-443 RYALVHVGKSEPV
+443 RYALMHVGKSEPV

-479 VIEITDDSADI
+479 VIEITDASADI

-513 IMKVVSDTTAE
+513 IMKVISVTTAE

-530 YIALPALSAGKEYS
+530 YIALPALSAGKEYK
-544 GTFITAKY
+544 GTFITAKDG
-552 RDKTVDEDKTVFLV
+552 DKTVYLV
-566 KYKDGLTGF
+566 KYKDGLAGF

-582 EKASNRVV
+582 EKASNGVV
-590 VELAKKTIGELQTVG
+590 VALADKTIGELQTAG
-605 IDDLINTARLS
+605 IDDLVNAARLS
-616 DVMDIDGDV
+616 SVMDIDGDV
-625 FVSGDDFLSI
+625 FV
-635 PKEFVLDVDAKNENG
+635 LDSTADAKFILDEDAHGENG
-650 FFRLAAKGEKA
+650 FFRLAAAGETA

-690 DAVVNSTLLKEVVKV
+690 DDVVNSTLLKEVVEV

-718 TGRKKYIS
+718 IGNTSVRKYIS
-726 LTDVYVDPVYE
+726 LADVY
-737 ATEYAGTFNVGY
+737 AASEYAGTFNVGY
-749 VDTDP
+749 VETDP

-759 FVRARGTI
+759 FVRATGTI
-767 EAGVTQYVI
+767 AAGVTQYVI

-816 GKVYVKATGFDA
+816 GKVYVKAADFDA
-828 AVATSYDKI
+828 AVALSYAKI

-859 NGDYVYLDKEQDG
+859 NGDYVLLSSGYYKPTSRFNKTGGSYTSSPDG
-872 TPVNDHIKFGTLY
+872 EWFQIGTEWH
-885 NEHGVAE
+885 NM
-892 ANGAYFKY
+892 N
-900 NGNLYK
+900 
-906 LSDYKR
+906 DYKR
-912 YKFDGETATV
+912 YNFDGETAAE
-922 YYACIYNG
+922 YYACIYEG

-966 ELNDKNSV
+966 ELNDKNSI

-1000 DLNKWGNL
+1000 ELNAWGNL
-1008 GLKETDDE
+1008 GLTEAE
-1016 LKKKVYYNGATIEVG
+1016 LNKTVKGTTIKAG
-1031 DMKAVEFLI
+1031 DMKAADFI
-1040 FAIKALPTL
+1040 RIAIRLATE

>member
-41 DVENYTKQEFTF
+41 DVEKYTKQEFTF

-107 KSREMLD
+107 KSRETLG

-134 TLGDVLKKADIDTT
+134 TLGDVLKKTGIDTT
-148 SGLASKPI
+148 TGLASKPI

-214 INNIKLEDVLPDFD
+214 INNIKFEDVLPDFD
-228 RDFYAEWDYQNNTA
+228 RDFYAEWDNTGA
-242 VLYRRSRAQFS
+242 VLYKKESGGEIKLKQ
-253 PKTLIAANG
+253 LIEADG
-262 TSECF
+262 TSEF
-267 EYVSNDKKVSGETY
+267 FKYVNTEAKDPAKTY
-281 YLLDADAG
+281 YKLDREEG
-289 TIKVSDDGNWKLK
+289 TIKVSDDGNWELIK
-302 AGAELPY
+302 ELPD
-309 FKNRYDKSGNQN
+309 FNNRYDISGKRN
-321 RFGIAYVVPED
+321 RFGLAYVVLVDDNGIKITKRYADRDCTVENED
-332 SHGMTVTERYD
+332 GMYYFKYTKDAAGTNYRY
-343 ADYSTKNESGLFY
+343 
-356 YEYDFVTA
+356 
-364 TEAGVEYFYRVG
+364 G

-396 IIEWRGYVETTKAD
+396 IIEWRGYVEATDGFVNTTP
-410 YFEAE
+410 E
-415 PWKTYG
+415 TYG
-421 YSRDGKVTDEELR
+421 YSSPAQYEKEELVKQ
-434 EHPSTDSLA
+434 ETPDLIIC
-443 RYALVHVGKSEPV
+443 ALVHVGKSEPV

-513 IMKVVSDTTAE
+513 IMKVVSVTTAE

-530 YIALPALSAGKEYS
+530 YIALPALPEGKEYK
-544 GTFITAKY
+544 GTFITAKDG
-552 RDKTVDEDKTVFLV
+552 DKTVYLV
-566 KYKDGLTGF
+566 KYKDGLAGF
-575 GDRYNIT
+575 GDSARYNII
-582 EKASNRVV
+582 EKASNGVV
-590 VELAKKTIGELQTVG
+590 VALADKTIGELQTAG
-605 IDDLINTARLS
+605 IDDLINTALLS
-616 DVMDIDGDV
+616 SVMDIDGDV
-625 FVSGDDFLSI
+625 FV
-635 PKEFVLDVDAKNENG
+635 LDSTADAKFILDLDAHGENG
-650 FFRLAAKGEKA
+650 FFRLAAAGETA

-690 DAVVNSTLLKEVVKV
+690 DDVVNSTLLKEVVKV
-705 KERYKLRVATAAD
+705 KERYKLEVATAAD
-718 TGRKKYIS
+718 IGNTSVRKYIS
-726 LTDVYVDPVYE
+726 LADVYAAP
-737 ATEYAGTFNVGY
+737 EYAGTFNVGY
-749 VDTDP
+749 VETDP

-767 EAGVTQYVI
+767 AAGVTQYVI

-816 GKVYVKATGFDA
+816 GKVYVKATDFDA
-828 AVATSYDKI
+828 AVALSHEKI

-859 NGDYVYLDKEQDG
+859 NGDYVYLDKEKDG

-912 YKFDGETATV
+912 FKFDGETAAE
-922 YYACIYNG
+922 YYACIYEG

-1000 DLNKWGNL
+1000 ELNTWGNL
-1008 GLKETDDE
+1008 GLTEEE
-1016 LKKKVYYNGATIEVG
+1016 LNKTVRGTTIKAG
-1031 DMKAVEFLI
+1031 DMKAADFI
-1040 FAIKALPTL
+1040 RIAIRLATE

>member
-107 KSREMLD
+107 KSRETLG
-114 AMKVADVF
+114 ALKVADVF
-122 KDNNLKVVLNCF
+122 KGDNLKVVLNCF
-134 TLGDVLKKADIDTT
+134 TLGDVLKKTGIDTT
-148 SGLASKPI
+148 TGLASKPI

-166 DGFNALLKSLEINE
+166 DGFNALLKSLELNE

-214 INNIKLEDVLPDFD
+214 INSIKFEDVLPDFD
-228 RDFYAEWDYQNNTA
+228 RDLYTEWDYKNNTA
-242 VLYRRSRAQFS
+242 VLYRRSREQFS
-253 PKTLIAANG
+253 PKMLIAENG
-262 TSECF
+262 TSEYF

-289 TIKVSDDGNWKLK
+289 TIKVSDAGNWKLK

-332 SHGMTVTERYD
+332 SRGMTVTERYD

-356 YEYDFVTA
+356 YEYDFVTT

-376 AAVRTKIQDATGT
+376 AAIRTKIQDATGT

-396 IIEWRGYVETTKAD
+396 IIEWRGYVETTKTD

-421 YSRDGKVTDEELR
+421 YSRDGKVTDEELT

-443 RYALVHVGKSEPV
+443 RYALMHVGKSEPV

-513 IMKVVSDTTAE
+513 IMKVVSVTTAE
-524 KATDGA
+524 KATDGE
-530 YIALPALSAGKEYS
+530 YIALPALPAGKEYK
-544 GTFITAKY
+544 GAFITAKDG
-552 RDKTVDEDKTVFLV
+552 DKTVYLV
-566 KYKDGLTGF
+566 KHKDGLTGF

-582 EKASNRVV
+582 EKASNGVV
-590 VELAKKTIGELQTVG
+590 VALSEKTIGELQTAG
-605 IDDLINTARLS
+605 IDDLVNAARLS
-616 DVMDIDGDV
+616 DVMDVDGDV
-625 FVSGDDFLSI
+625 FV
-635 PKEFVLDVDAKNENG
+635 LDSTADAKFILDLDAHGENG
-650 FFRLAAKGEKA
+650 FFRLAAAGETA
-661 EYKRV
+661 ENKYKRV

-690 DAVVNSTLLKEVVKV
+690 DDVVNSTLLKEVVKV

-718 TGRKKYIS
+718 TGRKYIS
-726 LTDVYVDPVYE
+726 LTDVYE
-737 ATEYAGTFNVGY
+737 ASEYAGTFNVGY
-749 VDTDP
+749 VETDP
-754 DTDIK
+754 DKDIK
-759 FVRARGTI
+759 FVRATGTI
-767 EAGVTQYVI
+767 PAGVTQYVI

-816 GKVYVKATGFDA
+816 GKVYVKAADFDA
-828 AVATSYDKI
+828 AVATSHEKI

-847 NLFLEAGYVRNN
+847 NLFLEAGYARNN
-859 NGDYVYLDKEQDG
+859 NGDYVLLSSGYHKPTSRFNKTGENSYTG
-872 TPVNDHIKFGTLY
+872 
-885 NEHGVAE
+885 AE
-892 ANGAYFKY
+892 NGEWFQIGPEWH
-900 NGNLYK
+900 NMN
-906 LSDYKR
+906 DYKR
-912 YKFDGETATV
+912 YNFDGATATA
-922 YYACIYNG
+922 YYACIYDG

-966 ELNDKNSV
+966 ELNDTNSI

-994 KVATLR
+994 KGATLR
-1000 DLNKWGNL
+1000 DLNTWGNL

-1031 DMKAVEFLI
+1031 NMKAVDFLI

>member
-107 KSREMLD
+107 KSRETLG
-114 AMKVADVF
+114 ALKVADVF
-122 KDNNLKVVLNCF
+122 KDDNLKVVLNCF
-134 TLGDVLKKADIDTT
+134 TLGDVLKKTGIDTT
-148 SGLASKPI
+148 TGLASKPI

-166 DGFNALLKSLEINE
+166 DGFNALLKSLELNE

-214 INNIKLEDVLPDFD
+214 INNITFEDVLPDFD
-228 RDFYAEWDYQNNTA
+228 RDLYTDWDYQNDTA

-262 TSECF
+262 TSEYF
-267 EYVSNDKKVSGETY
+267 EYVPNDKKVSGETY

-376 AAVRTKIQDATGT
+376 AAVRTKIQDATGS

-410 YFEAE
+410 YFAAE

-421 YSRDGKVTDEELR
+421 YSRDGKVTDEELQ

-443 RYALVHVGKSEPV
+443 RYALMHVGKSEPV

-513 IMKVVSDTTAE
+513 IMKVVSVTTAE
-524 KATDGA
+524 KATDGE
-530 YIALPALSAGKEYS
+530 YIALPALSAGKEYK
-544 GTFITAKY
+544 GTFITAKEG
-552 RDKTVDEDKTVFLV
+552 DKTVYLV

-575 GDRYNIT
+575 GDRYNIR
-582 EKASNRVV
+582 EKASNGVV
-590 VELAKKTIGELQTVG
+590 VALSEKTIGELQTAG
-605 IDDLINTARLS
+605 IDDLVNTARLS
-616 DVMDIDGDV
+616 DVMDVDGDV
-625 FVSGDDFLSI
+625 FV
-635 PKEFVLDVDAKNENG
+635 LDSTADAKFILDEDANNENG
-650 FFRLAAKGEKA
+650 FFRLAAAGETA

-690 DAVVNSTLLKEVVKV
+690 DDVVNSTLLKEVVEV
-705 KERYKLRVATAAD
+705 KERYKLKVATAAD
-718 TGRKKYIS
+718 IGNTSVRKYIS
-726 LTDVYVDPVYE
+726 LADVYAAPD
-737 ATEYAGTFNVGY
+737 YAGTFNVGY
-749 VDTDP
+749 VETDP

-767 EAGVTQYVI
+767 EASVTQYVI

-816 GKVYVKATGFDA
+816 GKVYVKAADFDA
-828 AVATSYDKI
+828 AVATSHDKI

-859 NGDYVYLDKEQDG
+859 NGDYVLLSSGYYKPTARFDKTGGSYTSSPDG
-872 TPVNDHIKFGTLY
+872 EWFQIGTEWH
-885 NEHGVAE
+885 NM
-892 ANGAYFKY
+892 N
-900 NGNLYK
+900 
-906 LSDYKR
+906 DYKR
-912 YKFDGETATV
+912 YKFDGETAAE
-922 YYACIYNG
+922 YYACIYEG

-942 TVKDLADSG
+942 TVQDLADSG

-966 ELNDKNSV
+966 ELNDKNSI

-1000 DLNKWGNL
+1000 ELNAWGNL
-1008 GLKETDDE
+1008 GMSETTLD
-1016 LKKKVYYNGATIEVG
+1016 
-1031 DMKAVEFLI
+1031 
-1040 FAIKALPTL
+1040 AIKVANGGEDLTASEFFKGLNARFVDGKLEIYFKFE

>member
-41 DVENYTKQEFTF
+41 DVEKYTKQEFTF

-107 KSREMLD
+107 KSRETLG

-134 TLGDVLKKADIDTT
+134 TLGDVLKKTGIDTT
-148 SGLASKPI
+148 TGLASKPI

-214 INNIKLEDVLPDFD
+214 INSIKFEDVLPDFD
-228 RDFYAEWDYQNNTA
+228 RDFYAEWDNTGA
-242 VLYRRSRAQFS
+242 VLYKKESGGEIKLKQ
-253 PKTLIAANG
+253 LIEADG
-262 TSECF
+262 TSEF
-267 EYVSNDKKVSGETY
+267 FKFVNTEAKDPAKTY
-281 YLLDADAG
+281 YKLNREEG
-289 TIKVSDDGNWKLK
+289 TIKVSDDGNWELIK
-302 AGAELPY
+302 ELPD
-309 FKNRYDKSGNQN
+309 FNNRYDISGKRN
-321 RFGIAYVVPED
+321 RFGLAYVVLVDDNQIKITKRYADRACTVENED
-332 SHGMTVTERYD
+332 GMYYFKYTKDVAGTNYRY
-343 ADYSTKNESGLFY
+343 
-356 YEYDFVTA
+356 
-364 TEAGVEYFYRVG
+364 G
-376 AAVRTKIQDATGT
+376 AAIRTKIEGT
-389 EPAKYAE
+389 DPAQYKE
-396 IIEWRGYVETTKAD
+396 VIEWRGYVEATDGFVNTTP
-410 YFEAE
+410 E
-415 PWKTYG
+415 TYG
-421 YSRDGKVTDEELR
+421 YSSPAQYEKEELVKQ
-434 EHPSTDSLA
+434 ENPDLII
-443 RYALVHVGKSEPV
+443 YALVHVGKSEPV

-513 IMKVVSDTTAE
+513 IMKVVSVTTAE

-530 YIALPALSAGKEYS
+530 YIALPALSAGKEYK
-544 GTFITAKY
+544 GTFITAKDG
-552 RDKTVDEDKTVFLV
+552 DKTVDLV

-575 GDRYNIT
+575 GDRYNIR
-582 EKASNRVV
+582 EKASNGVV
-590 VELAKKTIGELQTVG
+590 VALADKTIGELQNSG
-605 IDDLINTARLS
+605 IDDLINDALLY

-625 FVSGDDFLSI
+625 FVEDTTG
-635 PKEFVLDVDAKNENG
+635 EFVLDVDSSGKNG
-650 FFRLAAKGEKA
+650 FFRLAQTGETA
-661 EYKRV
+661 THKRV
-666 YEGDGNAVV
+666 YEGASNAVV

-690 DAVVNSTLLKEVVKV
+690 DDVVNSTLLKEVVEV
-705 KERYKLRVATAAD
+705 KERYKLRVATATEIGD
-718 TGRKKYIS
+718 TSVRKYIS
-726 LTDVYVDPVYE
+726 LADVYAAP
-737 ATEYAGTFNVGY
+737 EYAGTFNVGY
-749 VDTDP
+749 VETNP

-759 FVRARGTI
+759 FVRATGTI
-767 EAGVTQYVI
+767 AAGVTQYVI

-816 GKVYVKATGFDA
+816 GKVYVKAADFDA
-828 AVATSYDKI
+828 AVALSHDKI

-892 ANGAYFKY
+892 ADGAYFKY
-900 NGNLYK
+900 KGNLYK

-912 YKFDGETATV
+912 YKFDGETAAE

-966 ELNDKNSV
+966 ELNDKNSI

-1000 DLNKWGNL
+1000 ELNAWGNL
-1008 GLKETDDE
+1008 GMSE
-1016 LKKKVYYNGATIEVG
+1016 ATL
-1031 DMKAVEFLI
+1031 D
-1040 FAIKALPTL
+1040 AIKAANGGKDLTASEFFKGLKVGVDATGKPIIYFSLS

>member
-107 KSREMLD
+107 KSRETLG
-114 AMKVADVF
+114 ALKVADVF
-122 KDNNLKVVLNCF
+122 KDDNLKVVLNCF
-134 TLGDVLKKADIDTT
+134 TLGDVLKKTGIDTT
-148 SGLASKPI
+148 TGLASKPI

-166 DGFNALLKSLEINE
+166 DGFNALLKSLELNE

-214 INNIKLEDVLPDFD
+214 INNIKFEDVLPDFD
-228 RDFYAEWDYQNNTA
+228 RDLYTEWDYQNNTA
-242 VLYRRSRAQFS
+242 VLYRRSRAQF
-253 PKTLIAANG
+253 PQKTLIAANG
-262 TSECF
+262 TSEYF

-289 TIKVSDDGNWKLK
+289 TIKVSDAGNWKLK

-364 TEAGVEYFYRVG
+364 TEAGIEYFYRVG

-421 YSRDGKVTDEELR
+421 YSRDGKVTDEELQ

-443 RYALVHVGKSEPV
+443 RYALMHVGKSEPV

-513 IMKVVSDTTAE
+513 IMKVVSVTTAE
-524 KATDGA
+524 KATDGE
-530 YIALPALSAGKEYS
+530 YIALPALSAGKEYK
-544 GTFITAKY
+544 GTFITAKEG
-552 RDKTVDEDKTVFLV
+552 DKTVYLV
-566 KYKDGLTGF
+566 KYKDGLAGF

-582 EKASNRVV
+582 EKASNGVV
-590 VELAKKTIGELQTVG
+590 VALSEKTIGELQTAG
-605 IDDLINTARLS
+605 IDDLVNTARLS
-616 DVMDIDGDV
+616 DVMNVDGDV
-625 FVSGDDFLSI
+625 FV
-635 PKEFVLDVDAKNENG
+635 LDSTADAKFILDLDAHGENG
-650 FFRLAAKGEKA
+650 FFRLAAAGETA

-690 DAVVNSTLLKEVVKV
+690 DDVVNSTLLKEVVEV
-705 KERYKLRVATAAD
+705 KERYKLKVATAAD
-718 TGRKKYIS
+718 KGNTSVRKYIS
-726 LTDVYVDPVYE
+726 LADVYAAP
-737 ATEYAGTFNVGY
+737 EYAGTFNVGY
-749 VDTDP
+749 VETDP

-759 FVRARGTI
+759 FVRATGTI
-767 EAGVTQYVI
+767 AAGVTQYVI

-801 EVVNG
+801 EVVNR

-816 GKVYVKATGFDA
+816 GKVYVKATDFDA
-828 AVATSYDKI
+828 AVALSHDKI

-859 NGDYVYLDKEQDG
+859 NGDYVLLSSGYYKPTARFDKTGGSYTSSPDG
-872 TPVNDHIKFGTLY
+872 EWFQIGTEWH
-885 NEHGVAE
+885 NM
-892 ANGAYFKY
+892 N
-900 NGNLYK
+900 
-906 LSDYKR
+906 DYKR
-912 YKFDGETATV
+912 FKFDGETAAE
-922 YYACIYNG
+922 YYACIYDG

-966 ELNDKNSV
+966 ELNDTNSI

-1000 DLNKWGNL
+1000 ELNTWGNL
-1008 GLKETDDE
+1008 GMSE
-1016 LKKKVYYNGATIEVG
+1016 ATL
-1031 DMKAVEFLI
+1031 D
-1040 FAIKALPTL
+1040 AIKVANGGEDLTASEFFKGLNARFVDGKLEIYFKFE

>member
-107 KSREMLD
+107 KSRETLG
-114 AMKVADVF
+114 ALKVADVF
-122 KDNNLKVVLNCF
+122 KDDNLKVVLNCF
-134 TLGDVLKKADIDTT
+134 TLGDVLKKTGIDMTT
-148 SGLASKPI
+148 GLASKPI

-214 INNIKLEDVLPDFD
+214 INNIKFEDVLPDFD
-228 RDFYAEWDYQNNTA
+228 RDLYTEWDYQNNTA
-242 VLYRRSRAQFS
+242 VLYRRSRAQF
-253 PKTLIAANG
+253 PQKTLIAANG
-262 TSECF
+262 TSEYF

-289 TIKVSDDGNWKLK
+289 TIKVSDAGNWKLK

-321 RFGIAYVVPED
+321 RFGVAYVVPVD
-332 SHGMTVTERYD
+332 KNGMTVTERFSD
-343 ADYSTKNESGLFY
+343 NACTVSDESGLFY

-421 YSRDGKVTDEELR
+421 YSRDGKVTDEELQ
-434 EHPSTDSLA
+434 EHPSTDSLV
-443 RYALVHVGKSEPV
+443 RYALMHVGKSEPV

-479 VIEITDDSADI
+479 VIEITDASADI

-513 IMKVVSDTTAE
+513 IMKVVSVTTAE
-524 KATDGA
+524 KATDGE
-530 YIALPALSAGKEYS
+530 YIALPALSAGKEYK
-544 GTFITAKY
+544 GTFITAKEG
-552 RDKTVDEDKTVFLV
+552 DKTVYLV
-566 KYKDGLTGF
+566 KYKDGLAGF

-582 EKASNRVV
+582 EKASNGVV
-590 VELAKKTIGELQTVG
+590 VALADKTIGELQTAG

-616 DVMDIDGDV
+616 DVMDVDGDV
-625 FVSGDDFLSI
+625 FV
-635 PKEFVLDVDAKNENG
+635 LDSTADAKFILDEDANNENG
-650 FFRLAAKGEKA
+650 FFRLAAAGETA

-690 DAVVNSTLLKEVVKV
+690 DDVVNSTLLKEVVEV
-705 KERYKLRVATAAD
+705 KERYKLKVATAAD
-718 TGRKKYIS
+718 IGNTSVRKYIS
-726 LTDVYVDPVYE
+726 LADVYAAP
-737 ATEYAGTFNVGY
+737 EYAGTFNVGY
-749 VDTDP
+749 VETDP

-767 EAGVTQYVI
+767 AAGVTQYVI

-801 EVVNG
+801 EVVNR

-816 GKVYVKATGFDA
+816 GKVYVKAADFDA
-828 AVATSYDKI
+828 AVATSHDKI

-859 NGDYVYLDKEQDG
+859 NGDYVLLSSGYYKPTARFDKTGESYTSSSDG
-872 TPVNDHIKFGTLY
+872 EWFQIGTEWH
-885 NEHGVAE
+885 NM
-892 ANGAYFKY
+892 N
-900 NGNLYK
+900 
-906 LSDYKR
+906 DYKR
-912 YKFDGETATV
+912 FKFDGETAAE
-922 YYACIYNG
+922 YYACIYDG

-966 ELNDKNSV
+966 ELNDKNSI

-1000 DLNKWGNL
+1000 ELNAWGNL
-1008 GLKETDDE
+1008 GMSE
-1016 LKKKVYYNGATIEVG
+1016 ATL
-1031 DMKAVEFLI
+1031 D
-1040 FAIKALPTL
+1040 AIKTANGGKDLTASEFFKGLKVGVDATGKPIIYFSLS

>member
-13 LGLVVGVLLV
+13 LGIVVGVLLV

-107 KSREMLD
+107 KSRETLG
-114 AMKVADVF
+114 ALKVADVF
-122 KDNNLKVVLNCF
+122 KDDNLKVVLNCF
-134 TLGDVLKKADIDTT
+134 TLGDVLKKTGIDTT
-148 SGLASKPI
+148 TGLASKPI

-166 DGFNALLKSLEINE
+166 DGFNALLKSLELNE

-214 INNIKLEDVLPDFD
+214 INNIKFEDVLPDFD
-228 RDFYAEWDYQNNTA
+228 RDLYTEWDYQNNTA
-242 VLYRRSRAQFS
+242 VLYRRSRAQF
-253 PKTLIAANG
+253 PQKTLIAANG
-262 TSECF
+262 TSEYF

-289 TIKVSDDGNWKLK
+289 TIKVSDAGNWKLK

-321 RFGIAYVVPED
+321 RFGVAYVVPVD
-332 SHGMTVTERYD
+332 KNGMTVTERFSD
-343 ADYSTKNESGLFY
+343 NACTVSDESGLFY

-421 YSRDGKVTDEELR
+421 YSRDGKVTDEELT
-434 EHPSTDSLA
+434 EYSSTDSLV
-443 RYALVHVGKSEPV
+443 RYALMHVGKSEPV

-479 VIEITDDSADI
+479 VIEITDASADI

-513 IMKVVSDTTAE
+513 IMKVVSVTTAE
-524 KATDGA
+524 KATDGE
-530 YIALPALSAGKEYS
+530 YIALPALSAGKEYK
-544 GTFITAKY
+544 GTFITAKEG
-552 RDKTVDEDKTVFLV
+552 DKTVYLV
-566 KYKDGLTGF
+566 KYKDGLAGF

-582 EKASNRVV
+582 EKASNGVV
-590 VELAKKTIGELQTVG
+590 VALSEKTIGELQTAG
-605 IDDLINTARLS
+605 IDDL
-616 DVMDIDGDV
+616 
-625 FVSGDDFLSI
+625 
-635 PKEFVLDVDAKNENG
+635 
-650 FFRLAAKGEKA
+650 
-661 EYKRV
+661 
-666 YEGDGNAVV
+666 
-675 KKLSTIGVNNIAARM
+675 
-690 DAVVNSTLLKEVVKV
+690 
-705 KERYKLRVATAAD
+705 
-718 TGRKKYIS
+718 
-726 LTDVYVDPVYE
+726 
-737 ATEYAGTFNVGY
+737 
-749 VDTDP
+749 
-754 DTDIK
+754 
-759 FVRARGTI
+759 
-767 EAGVTQYVI
+767 
-776 VDKASSGVLVGL
+776 
-788 QDKTIGTLSTGVD
+788 
-801 EVVNG
+801 EVVNR
-806 ATLSDVLEID
+806 ASLSDVLEID
-816 GKVYVKATGFDA
+816 GKVYVKAADFDA
-828 AVATSYDKI
+828 AVALSHDKI

-859 NGDYVYLDKEQDG
+859 NGDYVLLSSGYYKPTARFDKTGESYTSSPDG
-872 TPVNDHIKFGTLY
+872 EWFQIGTEWH
-885 NEHGVAE
+885 NM
-892 ANGAYFKY
+892 N
-900 NGNLYK
+900 
-906 LSDYKR
+906 DYKR
-912 YKFDGETATV
+912 YNFDGETASG
-922 YYACIYNG
+922 YYACIYDG

-966 ELNDKNSV
+966 ELNDTNSI

-1000 DLNKWGNL
+1000 ELNAWGNL
-1008 GLKETDDE
+1008 GMSETTLD
-1016 LKKKVYYNGATIEVG
+1016 
-1031 DMKAVEFLI
+1031 
-1040 FAIKALPTL
+1040 AIKVANGGKDLTASEFFKGLKVGVDATGKPIIYFSLS

>member
-107 KSREMLD
+107 KSRETLG
-114 AMKVADVF
+114 ALKVADVF
-122 KDNNLKVVLNCF
+122 KGDNLKVVLNCF
-134 TLGDVLKKADIDTT
+134 TLGDVLKKTGIDTT

-214 INNIKLEDVLPDFD
+214 INNIKFEDVLPDFD
-228 RDFYAEWDYQNNTA
+228 RDFYAEWDNTGA
-242 VLYRRSRAQFS
+242 VLYKKESGGEIKLKQ
-253 PKTLIAANG
+253 LIEADG
-262 TSECF
+262 TSEF
-267 EYVSNDKKVSGETY
+267 FKFVNTEAKDPAKTY
-281 YLLDADAG
+281 YKLNREEG
-289 TIKVSDDGNWKLK
+289 TIKVSDDGNWELIK
-302 AGAELPY
+302 ELPD
-309 FKNRYDKSGNQN
+309 FNNRYDISGKRN
-321 RFGIAYVVPED
+321 RFGLAYVVLVDDNGIKITKRYADRDCTVENED
-332 SHGMTVTERYD
+332 GMYYFKYTKDAAGTNYRY
-343 ADYSTKNESGLFY
+343 
-356 YEYDFVTA
+356 
-364 TEAGVEYFYRVG
+364 G
-376 AAVRTKIQDATGT
+376 AAIRTKIEGT
-389 EPAKYAE
+389 DPAQYKE
-396 IIEWRGYVETTKAD
+396 VIEWRGYVEATDGFVNTTP
-410 YFEAE
+410 E
-415 PWKTYG
+415 TYG
-421 YSRDGKVTDEELR
+421 YSSPAQYEKEELVKQ
-434 EHPSTDSLA
+434 ETPDLIIC
-443 RYALVHVGKSEPV
+443 ALVHVGKSEPV

-479 VIEITDDSADI
+479 VIEITDASADI

-498 ISEIDKDVKNVKVGD
+498 ISEIDKDVKKVKVGD
-513 IMKVVSDTTAE
+513 IMKVVSVTTAE

-530 YIALPALSAGKEYS
+530 YIALPALSAGKEYK
-544 GTFITAKY
+544 GTFITAKDG
-552 RDKTVDEDKTVFLV
+552 DKTVYLV

-582 EKASNRVV
+582 EKASNGVV
-590 VELAKKTIGELQTVG
+590 VALADKTIGELQTAG
-605 IDDLINTARLS
+605 IDDLVNAARLS
-616 DVMDIDGDV
+616 DVMDVDGDV
-625 FVSGDDFLSI
+625 FVEDTSG
-635 PKEFVLDVDAKNENG
+635 KFVFDTDTAGKNG
-650 FFRLAAKGEKA
+650 FFRLAQTGESA
-661 EYKRV
+661 THKRV
-666 YEGDGNAVV
+666 YEGASNAVV

-690 DAVVNSTLLKEVVKV
+690 DDVVNSTLLKEVVEV
-705 KERYKLRVATAAD
+705 KERYKLRVATAAEID
-718 TGRKKYIS
+718 NTSVRKYIS
-726 LTDVYVDPVYE
+726 LADVYSAPV
-737 ATEYAGTFNVGY
+737 APEYAGTFNVGY
-749 VDTDP
+749 VESDP
-754 DTDIK
+754 NTDIK
-759 FVRARGTI
+759 FVRATGTI
-767 EAGVTQYVI
+767 AAGVTQYVI

-816 GKVYVKATGFDA
+816 GKVYVKATDFDA
-828 AVATSYDKI
+828 AVATSYEKI

-885 NEHGVAE
+885 NEHGVE
-892 ANGAYFKY
+892 ETNGAYFKY

-912 YKFDGETATV
+912 YKFDGETATE

-979 NSKISSIEAEVSDKI
+979 NSKISSIEAEVTDKI
-994 KVATLR
+994 KDATLR
-1000 DLNKWGNL
+1000 ELNAWGNL
-1008 GLKETDDE
+1008 GLTEEE
-1016 LKKKVYYNGATIEVG
+1016 LNKIVKVTGKKVGE
-1031 DMKAVEFLI
+1031 MKAADFI
-1040 FAIKALPTL
+1040 RIAIRFATE

>member
-107 KSREMLD
+107 KSRETLG
-114 AMKVADVF
+114 ALKVADVF
-122 KDNNLKVVLNCF
+122 KDDNLKVVLNCF
-134 TLGDVLKKADIDTT
+134 KLGDVLKKTGIDTT
-148 SGLASKPI
+148 TGLASKPI

-214 INNIKLEDVLPDFD
+214 INNIKFEDVLPDFD
-228 RDFYAEWDYQNNTA
+228 RDLYTEWDYQNNTA
-242 VLYRRSRAQFS
+242 VLYRRSRAQF
-253 PKTLIAANG
+253 PQKTLIAANG
-262 TSECF
+262 TSEYF

-289 TIKVSDDGNWKLK
+289 TIKVSDAGNWKLK

-410 YFEAE
+410 YFAAE

-443 RYALVHVGKSEPV
+443 RYALMHVGKSEPV

-513 IMKVVSDTTAE
+513 IMKVVSVTTAE

-530 YIALPALSAGKEYS
+530 YIALPALPAGKEYK
-544 GTFITAKY
+544 GTFITAKDG
-552 RDKTVDEDKTVFLV
+552 DKTVYLV
-566 KYKDGLTGF
+566 KYKDGLAGF

-582 EKASNRVV
+582 EKASNGVV
-590 VELAKKTIGELQTVG
+590 VALSEKTIGELQTAG
-605 IDDLINTARLS
+605 IDDLVNAARLS
-616 DVMDIDGDV
+616 DVMDVDGDV
-625 FVSGDDFLSI
+625 FV
-635 PKEFVLDVDAKNENG
+635 LDSTADAKFILDEDANNENG
-650 FFRLAAKGEKA
+650 FFRLAAAGETA

-666 YEGDGNAVV
+666 YEGDGNAVI

-690 DAVVNSTLLKEVVKV
+690 DDVVNSTLLKEVVEV
-705 KERYKLRVATAAD
+705 KERYKLKVATAAEIAD
-718 TGRKKYIS
+718 TSVRKYIS
-726 LTDVYVDPVYE
+726 LADVYAAPD
-737 ATEYAGTFNVGY
+737 YAGTFNVGY
-749 VDTDP
+749 VETAP

-767 EAGVTQYVI
+767 EASVTQYVI

-816 GKVYVKATGFDA
+816 GKVYVKAADFDA
-828 AVATSYDKI
+828 AVALSYAKI

-859 NGDYVYLDKEQDG
+859 NGDYVLLSSGYYKPTARFDKTGGSYTSSPDG
-872 TPVNDHIKFGTLY
+872 EWFQIGTEWH
-885 NEHGVAE
+885 NM
-892 ANGAYFKY
+892 N
-900 NGNLYK
+900 
-906 LSDYKR
+906 DYKR
-912 YKFDGETATV
+912 FKFDGETADE
-922 YYACIYNG
+922 YYACIYDG

-966 ELNDKNSV
+966 ELNDTNSI

-1000 DLNKWGNL
+1000 ELNTWGNL
-1008 GLKETDDE
+1008 GLTEEE
-1016 LKKKVYYNGATIEVG
+1016 LNKTVTGTTKKVG
-1031 DMKAVEFLI
+1031 DMKAAEFLKLAI
-1040 FAIKALPTL
+1040 QFATNP

>member
-107 KSREMLD
+107 KSRETLG
-114 AMKVADVF
+114 ALKVADVF
-122 KDNNLKVVLNCF
+122 KDDNLKVVLNCF
-134 TLGDVLKKADIDTT
+134 TLGDVLKKTGIDTT
-148 SGLASKPI
+148 TGLASKPI

-214 INNIKLEDVLPDFD
+214 INNIKFEDVLPDFD
-228 RDFYAEWDYQNNTA
+228 RDLYTEWDYQNNTA

-262 TSECF
+262 TSEYF

-289 TIKVSDDGNWKLK
+289 TIKVSDAGNWKLK

-421 YSRDGKVTDEELR
+421 YSRDGKVTDEELT
-434 EHPSTDSLA
+434 EYSSTDSLV
-443 RYALVHVGKSEPV
+443 RYALMHVGKSEPV

-513 IMKVVSDTTAE
+513 IMKVVSVTTAE

-530 YIALPALSAGKEYS
+530 YIALPALSAGKEYK
-544 GTFITAKY
+544 GTFITAKEG
-552 RDKTVDEDKTVFLV
+552 DKTVYLV
-566 KYKDGLTGF
+566 KYKDGLAGF

-582 EKASNRVV
+582 EKASNGVV
-590 VELAKKTIGELQTVG
+590 VALADKTIGELQTAG
-605 IDDLINTARLS
+605 IDDLVNAARLS
-616 DVMDIDGDV
+616 DVMDVDGDV
-625 FVSGDDFLSI
+625 FV
-635 PKEFVLDVDAKNENG
+635 LDSTADAKFILDEDAHGENG
-650 FFRLAAKGEKA
+650 FFRLAAAGETA

-690 DAVVNSTLLKEVVKV
+690 DDVVNSTLLKEVVEV
-705 KERYKLRVATAAD
+705 KERYKLKVATAAD
-718 TGRKKYIS
+718 IGNTSVRKYIS
-726 LTDVYVDPVYE
+726 LADVYAAP
-737 ATEYAGTFNVGY
+737 EYAGTFNVGY
-749 VDTDP
+749 VETDP

-767 EAGVTQYVI
+767 AAGVTQYVI

-801 EVVNG
+801 EVVNR

-816 GKVYVKATGFDA
+816 GKVYVKAADFDA
-828 AVATSYDKI
+828 AVATSHDKI

-847 NLFLEAGYVRNN
+847 NLFLEAGYIRNN
-859 NGDYVYLDKEQDG
+859 NGDYVLLSSGYYKPTARFDKTGGSYTSSPDG
-872 TPVNDHIKFGTLY
+872 EWFQIGTEWH
-885 NEHGVAE
+885 NM
-892 ANGAYFKY
+892 N
-900 NGNLYK
+900 
-906 LSDYKR
+906 DYKR
-912 YKFDGETATV
+912 FKFDGETASE
-922 YYACIYNG
+922 YYACIYDG

-966 ELNDKNSV
+966 ELNDKNSI

-1000 DLNKWGNL
+1000 ELNAWGNL
-1008 GLKETDDE
+1008 GMSE
-1016 LKKKVYYNGATIEVG
+1016 ATL
-1031 DMKAVEFLI
+1031 D
-1040 FAIKALPTL
+1040 AIKTANGGKDLTASEFFKGLKVGVDATGKPIIYFSLS

>member
-107 KSREMLD
+107 KSRETLG

-134 TLGDVLKKADIDTT
+134 TLGDVLKKTGIDTT

-166 DGFNALLKSLEINE
+166 DGFNALLKSLELNE

-214 INNIKLEDVLPDFD
+214 INDIKFEDVLPDFD
-228 RDFYAEWDYQNNTA
+228 RDLYTDWDYQNNTA

-253 PKTLIAANG
+253 PKTLIAENG
-262 TSECF
+262 TSEYF

-410 YFEAE
+410 YFETE

-421 YSRDGKVTDEELR
+421 YSRDGKVEDEELT

-479 VIEITDDSADI
+479 VIEITDASADI

-513 IMKVVSDTTAE
+513 IMKVVSVTTAE

-530 YIALPALSAGKEYS
+530 YIALPALSAGKEYK
-544 GTFITAKY
+544 GTFITAKDG
-552 RDKTVDEDKTVFLV
+552 DKTVYLV
-566 KYKDGLTGF
+566 KYKDGLAGF

-582 EKASNRVV
+582 EKASNGVV
-590 VELAKKTIGELQTVG
+590 VALADKTIGELQTAG
-605 IDDLINTARLS
+605 IDDLVNAARLS
-616 DVMDIDGDV
+616 DVMDVDGDV
-625 FVSGDDFLSI
+625 FVEDASG
-635 PKEFVLDVDAKNENG
+635 EFVLDVDSAGKNG
-650 FFRLAAKGEKA
+650 FFRLATAGETA

-675 KKLSTIGVNNIAARM
+675 KKLSTIGVNKIAARM
-690 DAVVNSTLLKEVVKV
+690 DDVVNSTLLKEVVEV
-705 KERYKLRVATAAD
+705 KERYELKKATTDEIAD
-718 TGRKKYIS
+718 NSIKKYFD
-726 LTDVYVDPVYE
+726 LTAIYGNAETVFE
-737 ATEYAGTFNVGY
+737 GAFNVGY
-749 VDTDP
+749 
-754 DTDIK
+754 DIEDSDK
-759 FVRARGTI
+759 KDIRFVSVGDAALPAGT
-767 EAGVTQYVI
+767 TQYVI
-776 VDKASSGVLVGL
+776 AKKASSGVLVGL
-788 QDKTIGTLSTGVD
+788 QDKTIGTLSTGID
-801 EVVNG
+801 EVVNR
-806 ATLSDVLEID
+806 ATLLDVLEID
-816 GKVYVKATGFDA
+816 GKVYVKAADFDA

-859 NGDYVYLDKEQDG
+859 SGDYVYLDKEQDG

-885 NEHGVAE
+885 NEHGVE
-892 ANGAYFKY
+892 ETDGAYFKY

-912 YKFDGETATV
+912 YKFDGETAAE
-922 YYACIYNG
+922 YYACIYEG

-966 ELNDKNSV
+966 ELNDKNSI

-1000 DLNKWGNL
+1000 ELNAWGNL
-1008 GLKETDDE
+1008 GLTEEE
-1016 LKKKVYYNGATIEVG
+1016 LNKTVKGTTIKVG
-1031 DMKAVEFLI
+1031 DMKAAEFLKLAI
-1040 FAIKALPTL
+1040 QFATNP

>member
-107 KSREMLD
+107 KSRETLG
-114 AMKVADVF
+114 ALKVADVF
-122 KDNNLKVVLNCF
+122 KDDNLKVVLNCF
-134 TLGDVLKKADIDTT
+134 TLGDVLKKTGIDTT

-214 INNIKLEDVLPDFD
+214 INNIKFEDVLPDFD
-228 RDFYAEWDYQNNTA
+228 RDFYAEWDNTGA
-242 VLYRRSRAQFS
+242 VLYKKESGGEIKLKQ
-253 PKTLIAANG
+253 LIEADG
-262 TSECF
+262 TSEF
-267 EYVSNDKKVSGETY
+267 FKFVNTEAKDPAKTY
-281 YLLDADAG
+281 YKLNREEG
-289 TIKVSDDGNWKLK
+289 TIKASDDGNWELIK
-302 AGAELPY
+302 ELPD
-309 FKNRYDKSGNQN
+309 FNNRYDISGKRN
-321 RFGIAYVVPED
+321 RFGLAYVVLVDDNQIKITKRYADRDCTVENED
-332 SHGMTVTERYD
+332 GMYYFKYTKDAAGTNYRY
-343 ADYSTKNESGLFY
+343 
-356 YEYDFVTA
+356 
-364 TEAGVEYFYRVG
+364 G
-376 AAVRTKIQDATGT
+376 AAIRTKIEGT
-389 EPAKYAE
+389 DPAQYKE
-396 IIEWRGYVETTKAD
+396 VIEWRGYVEATDGFVNTTP
-410 YFEAE
+410 E
-415 PWKTYG
+415 TYG
-421 YSRDGKVTDEELR
+421 YSSPAQYEKEELVKQ
-434 EHPSTDSLA
+434 ENPDLIIC
-443 RYALVHVGKSEPV
+443 ALVHVGKSEPV

-479 VIEITDDSADI
+479 VIEITDASADI

-513 IMKVVSDTTAE
+513 IMKVVSVTTAE
-524 KATDGA
+524 KATDGAYGA
-530 YIALPALSAGKEYS
+530 YIALPALSAGKEYK
-544 GTFITAKY
+544 GTFITAKDG
-552 RDKTVDEDKTVFLV
+552 DKDVYLV
-566 KYKDGLTGF
+566 KHKDGLTGF
-575 GDRYNIT
+575 GDRYNIIK
-582 EKASNRVV
+582 KASNGVV
-590 VELAKKTIGELQTVG
+590 VELSKKTIGDLQNSG
-605 IDDLINTARLS
+605 IDDLINDALLS

-625 FVSGDDFLSI
+625 FVEDASG
-635 PKEFVLDVDAKNENG
+635 EFVLDVDTAGKNG
-650 FFRLAAKGEKA
+650 FFRLATADEPTTHKRH
-661 EYKRV
+661 KRV
-666 YEGDGNAVV
+666 YEGDGNAVI

-690 DAVVNSTLLKEVVKV
+690 DAVVNSTLLKEVVEV
-705 KERYKLRVATAAD
+705 KERYKLRVATATD
-718 TGRKKYIS
+718 IGNTSVRKYIS
-726 LTDVYVDPVYE
+726 LTDVYAAPD
-737 ATEYAGTFNVGY
+737 YAGTFNVGY
-749 VDTDP
+749 VETDP

-759 FVRARGTI
+759 FVRATGTI
-767 EAGVTQYVI
+767 ATSVTQYVI

-816 GKVYVKATGFDA
+816 GKVYVKATDFDA
-828 AVATSYDKI
+828 AVALSHEKI

-885 NEHGVAE
+885 NEHGVE
-892 ANGAYFKY
+892 ETDGAYFKY

-912 YKFDGETATV
+912 YKFDGETATE

-979 NSKISSIEAEVSDKI
+979 NSKISSIEAEVTDKI
-994 KVATLR
+994 KDATLR
-1000 DLNKWGNL
+1000 ELNAWGNL
-1008 GLKETDDE
+1008 GLTEEE
-1016 LKKKVYYNGATIEVG
+1016 LNKTVRGKTIKVG
-1031 DMKAVEFLI
+1031 DMKAAEFLKLAI
-1040 FAIKALPTL
+1040 QFATNP